1 MSTEEQTYQRLVK
14 IMEGIRDERGMYAN
28 TATRIGSALLE
39 LIHYAADNGRYIS
52 KLYDD
57 KANGHITL
65 TKGATFGTFNSGV
78 EGARIDDTGNAEL
91 QSLIVRAKAALNEL
105 DTKGEAVF
113 HSGITSDEFISGF
126 LGGKGWAIYKTIVK
140 NALGIDETKWTG
152 EMDNLVIRGT
162 LRIFSLVVSQ
172 MLGENDNRIFTAML
186 EVDHYDAENGRVWL
200 NTRDGKL
207 YNPFRKD
214 DYIMVQQYNGMPS
227 ADNNYYIT
235 KHYECIVTEVGI
247 GDMADGENRLDWV
260 KVENFVSADG
270 RPIEEVITK
279 GDTFCRVDNATDADR
294 KGIIQIITVGTAAP
308 YMDILYGLKTDP
320 ENALKG
326 RLGNLAGIRHPL
338 FGQLYGFGEML
349 CNLFA
354 VGDFRLKRT
363 GESLDQSLEVLKGK
377 FASRI
382 ARTEYEL
389 TDEDN
394 YLTNARFADGL
405 TGWTADDNGT
415 PYMVLETGGTPMLV
429 NGTLIAGVNGRV
441 KIENHDG
448 KDMLRLQGSG
458 VTQSN
463 DLIRQPATHSEM
475 QESQSSETSSAKV
488 EVQDELYMSIKILP
502 SSAGTLT
509 VGFDYSGHTP
519 SDKTNTLPFVSIDVP
534 RSLEWQVLQW
544 KGTWHGLG
552 NFRLHYTGDCLIS
565 FISITDKAID
575 ELRKTVSTSIEQ
587 TSTNIRLLGENID
600 MTNGRVTS
608 LGLDLD
614 AANGRIT
621 TWVES
626 FQKTLSEDY
635 YTKTEVVQ
643 TAESWSVT
651 AESNARSYTDE
662 SVTTAKSSLTVDING
677 VRTSV
682 EKLTEDLSGNYYTK
696 TEVNQTADGIRT
708 SVETIS
714 NNLNDNYYSKTEV
727 DETATGIRTSVET
740 LSTNLNDNYY
750 TASEVDQLAGEWRS
764 TVVGIAD
771 ENIATSLDEAKAYA
785 DEILSTAQ
793 TYASNII
800 HPEYIE
806 SFDSPGYGWT
816 SDTWARRTGSTW
828 KYLGKT
834 GVGYTSFNGNSA
846 LVSGHTYRFLG
857 IGGAWEDVSDIDA
870 QCTYISQSKEK
881 ISLVA
886 ANFDDNGNVLAASG
900 IVTTANFNKLWCTG
914 GNGNTS
920 YFVQSGDGF
929 LLDGSLIQFV
939 GKTMI
944 NGNFVVDE
952 SGNVTMKNCTIASG
966 TDTVMKLG
974 TVGKNGGL
982 FCYSGS
988 DMLMSLVCSQES
1000 DSIFSPYLSIYSDD
1014 KTYRSTV
1021 CSHLVSV
1028 NSLDPSR
1035 YGFVD
1040 FSISGGVPSSRW
1052 VHKSGVFFDFGYT
1065 YQGKIWWKTTV
1076 SQWKTKDE
1084 ALVGDVYLDNGTLK
1098 VKTA

>member
-14 IMEGIRDERGMYAN
+14 IMEGIRDERVMYAN

-52 KLYDD
+52 KLHDD
-57 KANGHITL
+57 TANGHIKL

-78 EGARIDDTGNAEL
+78 EGARIDDAGNAEL
-91 QSLIVRAKAALNEL
+91 QSLVVRAKAALNEL

-113 HSGITSDEFISGF
+113 HSGVTSDEFISGF

-186 EVDHYDAENGRVWL
+186 EVDHYDPQTGRVWL
-200 NTRDGKL
+200 DTRDGKL

-227 ADNNYYIT
+227 EENNYYIT
-235 KHYECIVTEVGI
+235 KHYECIVTEVGM
-247 GDMADGENRLDWV
+247 GDLADGDNRLDWV

-270 RPIEEVITK
+270 RPISEVITK

-308 YMDILYGLKTDP
+308 YMDVIYGLKTDP

-377 FASRI
+377 LSSRI

-415 PYMVLETGGTPMLV
+415 PYMVTGTGGNPMMI
-429 NGTLIAGVNGRV
+429 NGAIIAGVNGRV

-458 VTQSN
+458 ITQSN
-463 DLIRQPATHSEM
+463 SLIRQPATHSEM

-509 VGFDYSGHTP
+509 VGFDYSGQTP
-519 SDKTNTLPFVSIDVP
+519 SGKTNTLPFVSVNVP
-534 RSLEWQVLQW
+534 RSMEWQVLQW

-587 TSTNIRLLGENID
+587 TATNIRLLGENID
-600 MTNGRVTS
+600 VTNGRVTS

-614 AANGRIT
+614 AAYGRIT

-635 YTKTEVVQ
+635 YTKTEVIQ

-651 AESNARSYTDE
+651 AESNAKSYTDE

-682 EKLTEDLSGNYYTK
+682 ETLST
-696 TEVNQTADGIRT
+696 
-708 SVETIS
+708 
-714 NNLNDNYYSKTEV
+714 NLSDNYYSKSEV
-727 DETATGIRTSVET
+727 DQTADGIRTSVET

-750 TASEVDQLAGEWRS
+750 TSTQVDQLAGEWRS
-764 TVVGIAD
+764 TVIGITDDHIAD
-771 ENIATSLDEAKAYA
+771 SLDAAKEYA
-785 DEILSTAQ
+785 DNILSTAQ
-793 TYASNII
+793 SYANGII
-800 HPEYIE
+800 HPEYVE
-806 SFDSPGYGWT
+806 SYDTPGYGWT

-834 GVGYTSFNGNSA
+834 GVSYTTLTGNA
-846 LVSGHTYRFLG
+846 AAVSGHTYRFLG
-857 IGGAWEDVSDIDA
+857 IGGAWEDVTDIAA
-870 QCTYISQSKEK
+870 QCTYISQSKGK

-886 ANFDDNGNVLAASG
+886 ANFDANGNVLSSSG

-944 NGNFVVDE
+944 NGNFIVDE
-952 SGNVTMKNCTIASG
+952 SGNVTMKNCTIANG
-966 TDTVMKLG
+966 TNAVMKLG
-974 TVGKNGGL
+974 TDGNNGGL
-982 FCYSGS
+982 FCYVG
-988 DMLMSLVCSQES
+988 DNQLMSLVYAKT
-1000 DSIFSPYLSIYSDD
+1000 DRGLYSPELQIYSTD
-1014 KTYRSTV
+1014 KAYRIYMNAWDFRVQCVDT
-1021 CSHLVSV
+1021 
-1028 NSLDPSR
+1028 NNF
-1035 YGFVD
+1035 GFVQL
-1040 FSISGGVPSSRW
+1040 SSSGGKPTSRW
-1052 VHKSGVFFDFGYT
+1052 RDKSGTFFDFGYSYNGT
-1065 YQGKIWWKTTV
+1065 NNGKIYWYV
-1076 SQWKTKDE
+1076 SDTSMWMTSAQATK
-1084 ALVGDVYLDNGTLK
+1084 GCVYLENGYLK

>member
-52 KLYDD
+52 KLHDD
-57 KANGHITL
+57 TANGHIKL

-78 EGARIDDTGNAEL
+78 EGARIDDAGNAEL
-91 QSLIVRAKAALNEL
+91 QNLLVRAKAALNEL

-113 HSGITSDEFISGF
+113 HSGVTSDEFISGF

-186 EVDHYDAENGRVWL
+186 EVDHYDPQTGRVWL
-200 NTRDGKL
+200 DTRDGKL

-227 ADNNYYIT
+227 EENNYYIT
-235 KHYECIVTEVGI
+235 KHYECIVTEVGM
-247 GDMADGENRLDWV
+247 GDLADGENRLDWV

-270 RPIEEVITK
+270 RPISEVITK

-308 YMDILYGLKTDP
+308 YMDVIYGLKTDP

-377 FASRI
+377 LSSRI

-415 PYMVLETGGTPMLV
+415 PYMVTGTGGNPMMI
-429 NGTLIAGVNGRV
+429 NGAIIAGVNGRV

-458 VTQSN
+458 ITQSN
-463 DLIRQPATHSEM
+463 SLIRQPATHSEM

-509 VGFDYSGHTP
+509 VGFDYSGQTP
-519 SDKTNTLPFVSIDVP
+519 SGKTNTLPFVSVNVP
-534 RSLEWQVLQW
+534 RSMEWQVLQW

-587 TSTNIRLLGENID
+587 TATNIRLLGENID
-600 MTNGRVTS
+600 VTNGRVTS

-635 YTKTEVVQ
+635 YTKTEVNQ

-651 AESNARSYTDE
+651 AESNAKSYTDE

-682 EKLTEDLSGNYYTK
+682 ETLSTNLSENYYSK

-708 SVETIS
+708 SVET
-714 NNLNDNYYSKTEV
+714 
-727 DETATGIRTSVET
+727 
-740 LSTNLNDNYY
+740 LSTNLSDNYY
-750 TASEVDQLAGEWRS
+750 TSTQVDQLAGEWRS
-764 TVVGIAD
+764 TVLEIAD
-771 ENIATSLDEAKAYA
+771 DNIADSLDKAKEYA
-785 DEILSTAQ
+785 DNILSTAQ
-793 TYASNII
+793 SYANGII
-800 HPEYIE
+800 HPEYVE
-806 SFDSPGYGWT
+806 SYDTPGYGWT

-828 KYLGKT
+828 KYLGKSGVSYTTLT
-834 GVGYTSFNGNSA
+834 GTA
-846 LVSGHTYRFLG
+846 AAVSGHTYRFLG
-857 IGGAWEDVSDIDA
+857 VGGAWEDVTDIAA
-870 QCTYISQSKEK
+870 QCTYISQSKGK

-886 ANFDDNGNVLAASG
+886 ANFDANGNVLSSSG

-952 SGNVTMKNCTIASG
+952 SGNVTMKNCTIANG
-966 TDTVMKLG
+966 TNAVMKLG
-974 TVGKNGGL
+974 TDGNNGGL
-982 FCYSGS
+982 FCYVG
-988 DMLMSLVCSQES
+988 DNQLMSLVYART
-1000 DSIFSPYLSIYSDD
+1000 DRGLYSPELQIYSTD
-1014 KTYRSTV
+1014 KAYRIYMNAWDFRVQCVDT
-1021 CSHLVSV
+1021 
-1028 NSLDPSR
+1028 NN
-1035 YGFVD
+1035 YGFVQL
-1040 FSISGGVPSSRW
+1040 SSSGGKPTSRW
-1052 VHKSGVFFDFGYT
+1052 RDKSGTFFDFGYSYNGT
-1065 YQGKIWWKTTV
+1065 NSGKIYWYV
-1076 SQWKTKDE
+1076 SDTSMWMTSAQATK
-1084 ALVGDVYLDNGTLK
+1084 GCVYLENGYLK

>member
-52 KLYDD
+52 KLHDD
-57 KANGHITL
+57 TANGHITL

-78 EGARIDDTGNAEL
+78 EGARIDDAGNAEL

-113 HSGITSDEFISGF
+113 HSGVTSDEFISGF

-186 EVDHYDAENGRVWL
+186 EVDHYDPQTGRVWL
-200 NTRDGKL
+200 DTRDGKL

-227 ADNNYYIT
+227 EENNYYIT

-247 GDMADGENRLDWV
+247 GDLADGENRLDWV

-270 RPIEEVITK
+270 RPISEVITK

-308 YMDILYGLKTDP
+308 YMDVIYGLKTDP

-354 VGDFRLKRT
+354 IGDFRLKRT

-377 FASRI
+377 LSSRI

-415 PYMVLETGGTPMLV
+415 PYMVTGTGGNPMMI
-429 NGTLIAGVNGRV
+429 NGTIIAGVNGRV

-458 VTQSN
+458 ITQSN
-463 DLIRQPATHSEM
+463 SLIRQPATHSEM

-488 EVQDELYMSIKILP
+488 EVQDELYMSIKLLP

-509 VGFDYSGHTP
+509 VGFDYSGQTP
-519 SDKTNTLPFVSIDVP
+519 SGKTNTLPFVSVNVP
-534 RSLEWQVLQW
+534 RSMEWQVLQW

-587 TSTNIRLLGENID
+587 TATNIRLLGENID
-600 MTNGRVTS
+600 VTNGRVTS

-635 YTKTEVVQ
+635 YTKTEVIQ

-651 AESNARSYTDE
+651 AESNAKSYTDD
-662 SVTTAKSSLTVDING
+662 SVTTAKSSLTVDIDG

-682 EKLTEDLSGNYYTK
+682 ETLSANLSDNYYSK

-708 SVETIS
+708 SVETLS
-714 NNLNDNYYSKTEV
+714 NNLNDNYY
-727 DETATGIRTSVET
+727 TST
-740 LSTNLNDNYY
+740 Q
-750 TASEVDQLAGEWRS
+750 VDQLAGEWRS
-764 TVVGIAD
+764 TVIGIAD
-771 ENIATSLDEAKAYA
+771 DNIASSLDAAKEYA
-785 DEILSTAQ
+785 DNILSTAQ
-793 TYASNII
+793 SYANGII
-800 HPEYIE
+800 HPEYVE
-806 SFDSPGYGWT
+806 SYDTPGSGWT

-834 GVGYTSFNGNSA
+834 GVSYTTLTGTA
-846 LVSGHTYRFLG
+846 AAVSGHTYRFLG
-857 IGGAWEDVSDIDA
+857 VGGAWEDVTDIAA
-870 QCTYISQSKEK
+870 QCTYISQSKGK

-886 ANFDDNGNVLAASG
+886 ANFDANGNVLSSSG

-952 SGNVTMKNCTIASG
+952 SGNVTMKNCTIANG
-966 TDTVMKLG
+966 TNAVMKLG
-974 TVGKNGGL
+974 TDGNNGGL
-982 FCYSGS
+982 FCYVGNNQ
-988 DMLMSLVCSQES
+988 LMSLVYAKT
-1000 DSIFSPYLSIYSDD
+1000 DSGLYSPELQIYSTD
-1014 KTYRSTV
+1014 KAYRIYMNAWDFRV
-1021 CSHLVSV
+1021 QCV
-1028 NSLDPSR
+1028 NTNN
-1035 YGFVD
+1035 YGFVQL
-1040 FSISGGVPSSRW
+1040 SSSGGKPTSRW
-1052 VHKSGVFFDFGYT
+1052 RDKSGTFFDFGYSYNGT
-1065 YQGKIWWKTTV
+1065 NNGKIYWYV
-1076 SQWKTKDE
+1076 SDTSMWMTSAQATK
-1084 ALVGDVYLDNGTLK
+1084 GCVYLENGYLK

>member
-52 KLYDD
+52 KLHDD
-57 KANGHITL
+57 TANGHIKL

-78 EGARIDDTGNAEL
+78 EGARIDDAGNAEL
-91 QSLIVRAKAALNEL
+91 QNLLVRAKAALNEL

-113 HSGITSDEFISGF
+113 HSGVTSDEFISGF

-186 EVDHYDAENGRVWL
+186 EVDHYDHQTGRVWL
-200 NTRDGKL
+200 DTRDGKL

-227 ADNNYYIT
+227 EENNYYIT
-235 KHYECIVTEVGI
+235 KHYECIVTEVGM
-247 GDMADGENRLDWV
+247 GDLADGENRLDWV

-270 RPIEEVITK
+270 RPISEVITK

-308 YMDILYGLKTDP
+308 YMDVIYGLKTDP

-377 FASRI
+377 LSSRI

-415 PYMVLETGGTPMLV
+415 PYMVTGTGGNPMMI
-429 NGTLIAGVNGRV
+429 NGAIIAGVNGRV

-458 VTQSN
+458 ITQSN
-463 DLIRQPATHSEM
+463 SLIRQPATHSEM

-509 VGFDYSGHTP
+509 VGFDYSGQTP
-519 SDKTNTLPFVSIDVP
+519 SGKTNTLPFVSVNVP
-534 RSLEWQVLQW
+534 RSMEWQVLQW

-587 TSTNIRLLGENID
+587 TATNIRLLGENID
-600 MTNGRVTS
+600 VTNGRVTS

-635 YTKTEVVQ
+635 YTKTEVNQ

-651 AESNARSYTDE
+651 AESNAKSYTDE

-682 EKLTEDLSGNYYTK
+682 E
-696 TEVNQTADGIRT
+696 
-708 SVETIS
+708 
-714 NNLNDNYYSKTEV
+714 
-727 DETATGIRTSVET
+727 T
-740 LSTNLNDNYY
+740 LSTNLSDNYY
-750 TASEVDQLAGEWRS
+750 TSTQVDQLAGEWRS
-764 TVVGIAD
+764 TVLEIAD
-771 ENIATSLDEAKAYA
+771 DNIADSLDKAKEYA
-785 DEILSTAQ
+785 DNILSTAQ
-793 TYASNII
+793 SYANGII
-800 HPEYIE
+800 HPEYVE
-806 SFDSPGYGWT
+806 SYDTPGYGWT

-828 KYLGKT
+828 KYLGKSGVSYTTLT
-834 GVGYTSFNGNSA
+834 GTA
-846 LVSGHTYRFLG
+846 AAVSGHTYRFLG
-857 IGGAWEDVSDIDA
+857 VGGAWEDVTDIAA
-870 QCTYISQSKEK
+870 QCTYISQSKGK

-886 ANFDDNGNVLAASG
+886 ANFDANGNVLSSSG

-952 SGNVTMKNCTIASG
+952 SGNVTMKNCTIANG
-966 TDTVMKLG
+966 TNAVMKLG
-974 TVGKNGGL
+974 TDGNNGGL
-982 FCYSGS
+982 FCYVG
-988 DMLMSLVCSQES
+988 DNQLMSLVYART
-1000 DSIFSPYLSIYSDD
+1000 DRGLYSPELQIYSTD
-1014 KTYRSTV
+1014 KAYRIYMNAWDFRVQCVDT
-1021 CSHLVSV
+1021 
-1028 NSLDPSR
+1028 NN
-1035 YGFVD
+1035 YGFVQL
-1040 FSISGGVPSSRW
+1040 SSSGGKPTSRW
-1052 VHKSGVFFDFGYT
+1052 RDKSGTFFDFGYSYNGT
-1065 YQGKIWWKTTV
+1065 NSGKIYWYV
-1076 SQWKTKDE
+1076 SDTSMWMTSAQATK
-1084 ALVGDVYLDNGTLK
+1084 GCVYLENGYLK

>member
-52 KLYDD
+52 KLHDD
-57 KANGHITL
+57 SANGHITL
-65 TKGATFGTFNSGV
+65 TKGATFGTFNPGV
-78 EGARIDDTGNAEL
+78 EGARIDNTGVAEL
-91 QSLIVRAKAALNEL
+91 QSLLVRAKAALNDL

-308 YMDILYGLKTDP
+308 YMDVIYGLKTDP

-458 VTQSN
+458 ITQSN
-463 DLIRQPATHSEM
+463 DIIRKPSTHSEM
-475 QESQSSETSSAKV
+475 QESQSSETSSEKV

-502 SSAGTLT
+502 MSAGTLT
-509 VGFDYSGHTP
+509 VGFDYSGQTP
-519 SDKTNTLPFVSIDVP
+519 SGKTNTLPFVSIDVP

-651 AESNARSYTDE
+651 AESNAKSYTDN

-682 EKLTEDLSGNYYTK
+682 ETLST
-696 TEVNQTADGIRT
+696 
-708 SVETIS
+708 
-714 NNLNDNYYSKTEV
+714 NLNDNYYSKTEV
-727 DETATGIRTSVET
+727 DQTATGIRTSVET

-771 ENIATSLDEAKAYA
+771 DHIASSLDEAKAYA
-785 DEILSTAQ
+785 DEILTTAQ
-793 TYASNII
+793 TYANDMV

-806 SFDSPGYGWT
+806 SYSSPGYGWT

-834 GVGYTSFNGNSA
+834 GVGYTTLTGNA
-846 LVSGHTYRFLG
+846 AAVSGHTYRFLG
-857 IGGAWEDVSDIDA
+857 IGGAWEDVTDIAA

-952 SGNVTMKNCTIASG
+952 SGNVTMKNCTIANG
-966 TDTVMKLG
+966 TNAVMKLG
-974 TVGKNGGL
+974 TDGNNGGL
-982 FCYSGS
+982 FCYVGNNQ
-988 DMLMSLVCSQES
+988 LMSLVYAKT
-1000 DSIFSPYLSIYSDD
+1000 DSGLYSPELQIYSTD
-1014 KTYRSTV
+1014 KAYRIYMNAWNFRVQCVDT
-1021 CSHLVSV
+1021 
-1028 NSLDPSR
+1028 NN
-1035 YGFVD
+1035 YGFVQL
-1040 FSISGGVPSSRW
+1040 SSSGGKPTSRW
-1052 VHKSGVFFDFGYT
+1052 RDKSGTFFDFGYSYNGT
-1065 YQGKIWWKTTV
+1065 NNGKIYWYV
-1076 SQWKTKDE
+1076 SDTSMWMTSAQATK
-1084 ALVGDVYLDNGTLK
+1084 GCVYLENGYLK

>member
-52 KLYDD
+52 KIHDD
-57 KANGHITL
+57 TANGHIKL

-78 EGARIDDTGNAEL
+78 EGARIDDAGNAEL
-91 QSLIVRAKAALNEL
+91 QNLLVRAKAALNEL

-113 HSGITSDEFISGF
+113 HSGVTSDEFISGF

-186 EVDHYDAENGRVWL
+186 EVDHYDPQTGRVWL
-200 NTRDGKL
+200 DTRDGKL

-227 ADNNYYIT
+227 EENNYYIT
-235 KHYECIVTEVGI
+235 KHYECIVTEVGM
-247 GDMADGENRLDWV
+247 GDLADGENRLDWV

-308 YMDILYGLKTDP
+308 YMDVIYGLKTDP

-377 FASRI
+377 LSSRI

-415 PYMVLETGGTPMLV
+415 PYMVTGTGGNPMMI
-429 NGTLIAGVNGRV
+429 NGAIIAGVNGRV

-458 VTQSN
+458 ITQSN
-463 DLIRQPATHSEM
+463 SLIRQPATHSEM

-509 VGFDYSGHTP
+509 VGFDYSGQTP
-519 SDKTNTLPFVSIDVP
+519 SGKTNTLPFVSVNVP
-534 RSLEWQVLQW
+534 RSMEWQVLQW

-587 TSTNIRLLGENID
+587 TATNIRLLGENID
-600 MTNGRVTS
+600 VTNGRVTS

-635 YTKTEVVQ
+635 YTKTEVIQ
-643 TAESWSVT
+643 TAESWAVT
-651 AESNARSYTDE
+651 AESNAKSYTDE
-662 SVTTAKSSLTVDING
+662 SITTAKSSLTVDIDG

-682 EKLTEDLSGNYYTK
+682 ETLSTNLNENYYSK

-708 SVETIS
+708 SVETLS
-714 NNLNDNYYSKTEV
+714 NNLNDNYY
-727 DETATGIRTSVET
+727 TST
-740 LSTNLNDNYY
+740 Q
-750 TASEVDQLAGEWRS
+750 VDQLAGEWRS
-764 TVVGIAD
+764 TVIGIAD
-771 ENIATSLDEAKAYA
+771 DNIASSLDAAKEYA
-785 DEILSTAQ
+785 DNILSTAQ
-793 TYASNII
+793 SYANGII
-800 HPEYIE
+800 HPEYVE
-806 SFDSPGYGWT
+806 SYDTPGSGWS

-834 GVGYTSFNGNSA
+834 GVSYTTLTGNA
-846 LVSGHTYRFLG
+846 AAVSGHTYRFLG
-857 IGGAWEDVSDIDA
+857 IGGAWEDVTDIAA
-870 QCTYISQSKEK
+870 QCTYISQSKGK

-886 ANFDDNGNVLAASG
+886 ANFDANGNVLSSSG

-944 NGNFVVDE
+944 NGNFIVDE
-952 SGNVTMKNCTIASG
+952 SGNVTMKNCTIANG
-966 TDTVMKLG
+966 TNAVMKLG
-974 TVGKNGGL
+974 TDGNNGGL
-982 FCYSGS
+982 FCYVG
-988 DMLMSLVCSQES
+988 DKQLMSLVYAKT
-1000 DSIFSPYLSIYSDD
+1000 DRGLYSPELQIYSTD
-1014 KTYRSTV
+1014 KAYRIYMNAWDFRVQCVDT
-1021 CSHLVSV
+1021 
-1028 NSLDPSR
+1028 NNF
-1035 YGFVD
+1035 GFVQL
-1040 FSISGGVPSSRW
+1040 SSSGGKPTSRW
-1052 VHKSGVFFDFGYT
+1052 RDKSGTFFDFGYSYNGT
-1065 YQGKIWWKTTV
+1065 NNGKIYWYV
-1076 SQWKTKDE
+1076 SDTSMWMTSAQATK
-1084 ALVGDVYLDNGTLK
+1084 GCVYLENGYLK

>member
-1 MSTEEQTYQRLVK
+1 MSTEEQTYQQLVK
-14 IMEGIRDERGMYAN
+14 TLEGIRDERHMHAN

-65 TKGATFGTFNSGV
+65 TKGATFGTFNPGV
-78 EGARIDDTGNAEL
+78 EGARIDNAGAAEL
-91 QSLIVRAKAALNEL
+91 QSLLVRAKAALNEL

-308 YMDILYGLKTDP
+308 YMDVLYGLKTDP

-458 VTQSN
+458 ITQSN

-509 VGFDYSGHTP
+509 VGFDYSGQTP
-519 SDKTNTLPFVSIDVP
+519 SGKTNTLPFVSIDVT

-600 MTNGRVTS
+600 VTNGRVTS

-626 FQKTLSEDY
+626 FKKTLDEDY

-662 SVTTAKSSLTVDING
+662 SVTTAKTSLTVDING

-682 EKLTEDLSGNYYTK
+682 ETLST
-696 TEVNQTADGIRT
+696 
-708 SVETIS
+708 
-714 NNLNDNYYSKTEV
+714 NLNDNYYSKTEV
-727 DETATGIRTSVET
+727 DQTATGIRTSVET

-764 TVVGIAD
+764 TVVEIAD
-771 ENIATSLDEAKAYA
+771 EHINTSLEDAKDYA

-806 SFDSPGYGWT
+806 SYDSPGYGWT

-920 YFVQSGDGF
+920 YFVQSGEGF

-952 SGNVTMKNCTIASG
+952 SGNVTMKNCTIANG
-966 TDTVMKLG
+966 TNAVMKLG
-974 TVGKNGGL
+974 TDGNNGGL
-982 FCYSGS
+982 FCYVG
-988 DMLMSLVCSQES
+988 DNQLMSLVYAKM
-1000 DSIFSPYLSIYSDD
+1000 DSGLYSPELQIYSAD
-1014 KTYRSTV
+1014 KAYRIYMNAWDFRVQCVDT
-1021 CSHLVSV
+1021 
-1028 NSLDPSR
+1028 NN
-1035 YGFVD
+1035 YGFVQL
-1040 FSISGGVPSSRW
+1040 SSSGGKPTSRW
-1052 VHKSGVFFDFGYT
+1052 RDKSGTFFDFGYSYNGT
-1065 YQGKIWWKTTV
+1065 NSGKIYWYV
-1076 SQWKTKDE
+1076 SDTSMWMTSAQATK
-1084 ALVGDVYLDNGTLK
+1084 GCVYLENGYLK

>member
-52 KLYDD
+52 KLHDD
-57 KANGHITL
+57 TANGHIKL
-65 TKGATFGTFNSGV
+65 IKGATFGTFNSGV
-78 EGARIDDTGNAEL
+78 EGARIDDAGNAEL

-113 HSGITSDEFISGF
+113 HSGVTSDEFISGF

-186 EVDHYDAENGRVWL
+186 EVDHYDPQTGRVWL
-200 NTRDGKL
+200 DTRDGKL

-227 ADNNYYIT
+227 EENNYYIT
-235 KHYECIVTEVGI
+235 KHYECIVTEVGM
-247 GDMADGENRLDWV
+247 GDLADGENRLDWV

-308 YMDILYGLKTDP
+308 YMDVIYGLKTDP

-377 FASRI
+377 LSSRI

-389 TDEDN
+389 TDDDN

-405 TGWTADDNGT
+405 TGWIADDNGT
-415 PYMVLETGGTPMLV
+415 PYMVTGTGGNPMMI
-429 NGTLIAGVNGRV
+429 NGTIIAGVNGRV

-458 VTQSN
+458 ITQSN
-463 DLIRQPATHSEM
+463 SLVRQPATHSEM

-509 VGFDYSGHTP
+509 VGFDYSGQTP
-519 SDKTNTLPFVSIDVP
+519 SGKTNTLPFVSVNVP
-534 RSLEWQVLQW
+534 RSMEWQVLQW

-565 FISITDKAID
+565 FVSITDKAID

-587 TSTNIRLLGENID
+587 TATNIRLLGENID
-600 MTNGRVTS
+600 VTNGRVTS

-614 AANGRIT
+614 ATNGRIT

-635 YTKTEVVQ
+635 YTKTEVIQ

-651 AESNARSYTDE
+651 AESNAKSYTDD

-682 EKLTEDLSGNYYTK
+682 EKLSENLDSNYYTK

-708 SVETIS
+708 SVETLS
-714 NNLNDNYYSKTEV
+714 NNLNDNYY
-727 DETATGIRTSVET
+727 TST
-740 LSTNLNDNYY
+740 Q
-750 TASEVDQLAGEWRS
+750 VDQLAGEWRS
-764 TVVGIAD
+764 TVIGIAD
-771 ENIATSLDEAKAYA
+771 DNIASSLDAAKEYA
-785 DEILSTAQ
+785 DNILSTAQ
-793 TYASNII
+793 SYANGII
-800 HPEYIE
+800 HPEYVE
-806 SFDSPGYGWT
+806 SYDTPGYGWT

-834 GVGYTSFNGNSA
+834 GVSYTTLTGNA
-846 LVSGHTYRFLG
+846 AAVSGHTYRFLG
-857 IGGAWEDVSDIDA
+857 IGGAWEDVTDIAA
-870 QCTYISQSKEK
+870 QCTYISQSKGK

-886 ANFDDNGNVLAASG
+886 ANFDANGNVLSSSG

-952 SGNVTMKNCTIASG
+952 SGNVTMKNCTIANG
-966 TDTVMKLG
+966 TNAVMKLG
-974 TVGKNGGL
+974 TDGNNGGL
-982 FCYSGS
+982 FCYVGNNQ
-988 DMLMSLVCSQES
+988 LMSLVYAKT
-1000 DSIFSPYLSIYSDD
+1000 DSGLYSPELQIYSTD
-1014 KTYRSTV
+1014 KAYRIYMNAWDFRVQCVDT
-1021 CSHLVSV
+1021 
-1028 NSLDPSR
+1028 NN
-1035 YGFVD
+1035 YGFV
-1040 FSISGGVPSSRW
+1040 SLSSMGGRPTSRW
-1052 VHKSGVFFDFGYT
+1052 RDKSGTFFDFGYSYNGT
-1065 YQGKIWWKTTV
+1065 NNGKIYWYV
-1076 SQWKTKDE
+1076 SDTSMWMTSAQATK
-1084 ALVGDVYLDNGTLK
+1084 GCVYLENGYLK

>member
-52 KLYDD
+52 KLHDD
-57 KANGHITL
+57 TANGHIKL

-78 EGARIDDTGNAEL
+78 EGARIDDAGNAEL
-91 QSLIVRAKAALNEL
+91 QSLVVRAKAALNEL

-113 HSGITSDEFISGF
+113 HSGVTSDEFISGF

-186 EVDHYDAENGRVWL
+186 EVDHYDPQTGRVWL
-200 NTRDGKL
+200 DTRDGKL

-227 ADNNYYIT
+227 EENNYYIT
-235 KHYECIVTEVGI
+235 KHYECIVTEVGM
-247 GDMADGENRLDWV
+247 GDLADGENRLDWV

-270 RPIEEVITK
+270 RPISEVITK

-308 YMDILYGLKTDP
+308 YMDVIYGLKTDP

-377 FASRI
+377 LSSRI

-415 PYMVLETGGTPMLV
+415 PYMVTGTGGNPMMI
-429 NGTLIAGVNGRV
+429 NGAIIAGVNGRV

-458 VTQSN
+458 ITQSN
-463 DLIRQPATHSEM
+463 SLIRQPATHSEM

-509 VGFDYSGHTP
+509 VGFDYSGQTP
-519 SDKTNTLPFVSIDVP
+519 SGKTNTLPFVSVNVP
-534 RSLEWQVLQW
+534 RSMEWQVLQW

-575 ELRKTVSTSIEQ
+575 ELRKTVSTSVEQ
-587 TSTNIRLLGENID
+587 TATNIRLLGENID
-600 MTNGRVTS
+600 VTNGRVTS

-614 AANGRIT
+614 AANGKIT

-635 YTKTEVVQ
+635 YTKTEVIQ

-651 AESNARSYTDE
+651 AESNAKSYTDE
-662 SVTTAKSSLTVDING
+662 SVTTAKSSLTVDIDG
-677 VRTSV
+677 V
-682 EKLTEDLSGNYYTK
+682 
-696 TEVNQTADGIRT
+696 
-708 SVETIS
+708 
-714 NNLNDNYYSKTEV
+714 
-727 DETATGIRTSVET
+727 RTSVET
-740 LSTNLNDNYY
+740 LSNNLSDNYY
-750 TASEVDQLAGEWRS
+750 TSTQVDQLAGEWRS
-764 TVVGIAD
+764 TVIGIAD
-771 ENIATSLDEAKAYA
+771 DNIASSLDAAKEYA
-785 DEILSTAQ
+785 DNILSTAQ
-793 TYASNII
+793 SYANGII
-800 HPEYIE
+800 HPEYVE
-806 SFDSPGYGWT
+806 SYDTPGYGWT

-834 GVGYTSFNGNSA
+834 GVSYTTLTGNA
-846 LVSGHTYRFLG
+846 AAVSGHTYRFLG
-857 IGGAWEDVSDIDA
+857 IGGAWEDVTDIAA
-870 QCTYISQSKEK
+870 QCTYISQSKGK

-886 ANFDDNGNVLAASG
+886 ANFDANGNVLSSSG

-944 NGNFVVDE
+944 NGNFIVDE

-974 TVGKNGGL
+974 KDGKNGGL

-988 DMLMSLVCSQES
+988 DVLMSLVYSQG
-1000 DSIFSPYLSIYSDD
+1000 DDSIYSPTMTIYSSD
-1014 KTYRSTV
+1014 KAYMAHVS
-1021 CSHLVSV
+1021 SHIISI
-1028 NSLDPSR
+1028 NCRDKP
-1035 YGFVD
+1035 GFID
-1040 FSISGGVPSSRW
+1040 FSIVGGVPSSRW
-1052 VHKSGVFFDFGYT
+1052 VHKSGVFFDLGYT
-1065 YQGKIWWKTTV
+1065 YQGKIWWRTAV
-1076 SQWKTKDE
+1076 SQWMTRSE
-1084 ALVGDVYLDNGTLK
+1084 ASVGDVYLDNGILK

>member
-52 KLYDD
+52 KLHDD
-57 KANGHITL
+57 TANGHIKL

-78 EGARIDDTGNAEL
+78 EGARIDDAGNAEL

-113 HSGITSDEFISGF
+113 HSGVTSDEFISGF

-186 EVDHYDAENGRVWL
+186 EVDHYDPQTGRVWL
-200 NTRDGKL
+200 DTRDGKL

-227 ADNNYYIT
+227 EENNYYIT
-235 KHYECIVTEVGI
+235 KHYECIVTEVGM
-247 GDMADGENRLDWV
+247 GDLADGENRLDWV

-270 RPIEEVITK
+270 RPISEVITK

-308 YMDILYGLKTDP
+308 YMDVIYGLKTDP
-320 ENALKG
+320 DNALKG

-377 FASRI
+377 LSSRI

-415 PYMVLETGGTPMLV
+415 PYMVTGTGGNPMMI
-429 NGTLIAGVNGRV
+429 NGAIIAGVNGRV

-458 VTQSN
+458 ITQSN

-509 VGFDYSGHTP
+509 IGFDYSGQTP
-519 SDKTNTLPFVSIDVP
+519 SGKTNTLPFVSVNVP
-534 RSLEWQVLQW
+534 RSMEWQVLQW

-565 FISITDKAID
+565 FVSITDKAID

-587 TSTNIRLLGENID
+587 TATNIRLLGENID
-600 MTNGRVTS
+600 VTNGRVTS

-635 YTKTEVVQ
+635 YTKTEVIQ

-651 AESNARSYTDE
+651 AESNAKSYTDD
-662 SVTTAKSSLTVDING
+662 SVTTAKSSLTVDIDG

-682 EKLTEDLSGNYYTK
+682 ETLST
-696 TEVNQTADGIRT
+696 
-708 SVETIS
+708 
-714 NNLNDNYYSKTEV
+714 NLNDNYYSKTEV
-727 DETATGIRTSVET
+727 DQTADGIRTSVET

-771 ENIATSLDEAKAYA
+771 DHIASSLDEAKAYA
-785 DEILSTAQ
+785 DEILTTAQ
-793 TYASNII
+793 TYANNMI

-806 SFDSPGYGWT
+806 SYSSPGYGWT

-834 GVGYTSFNGNSA
+834 GVGYTTLTGSA
-846 LVSGHTYRFLG
+846 AAVSGHTYRFLG
-857 IGGAWEDVSDIDA
+857 IGGAWEDVTDIAA

-886 ANFDDNGNVLAASG
+886 ANFDDNGKVLSASG

-952 SGNVTMKNCTIASG
+952 SGNVTMKNCTIANG
-966 TDTVMKLG
+966 TNAVMKLG
-974 TVGKNGGL
+974 TDGNNGGL
-982 FCYSGS
+982 FCYVGNNQ
-988 DMLMSLVCSQES
+988 LMSLVYAKT
-1000 DSIFSPYLSIYSDD
+1000 DSGLYSPELQIYSTD
-1014 KTYRSTV
+1014 KAYRIYMNAWNFRVQCVDT
-1021 CSHLVSV
+1021 
-1028 NSLDPSR
+1028 NN
-1035 YGFVD
+1035 YGFVQL
-1040 FSISGGVPSSRW
+1040 SSSGGKPTSRW
-1052 VHKSGVFFDFGYT
+1052 RDKSGTFFDFGYSYNGT
-1065 YQGKIWWKTTV
+1065 NNGKIYWYV
-1076 SQWKTKDE
+1076 SDTSMWMTSAQATK
-1084 ALVGDVYLDNGTLK
+1084 GCVYLENGYLK

>member
-52 KLYDD
+52 KLHDD
-57 KANGHITL
+57 TANGHITL

-78 EGARIDDTGNAEL
+78 EGARIDDAGNAEL

-113 HSGITSDEFISGF
+113 HSGVTSDEFISGF

-186 EVDHYDAENGRVWL
+186 EVDHYDPQTGRVWL
-200 NTRDGKL
+200 DTRDGKL

-227 ADNNYYIT
+227 EENNYYIT
-235 KHYECIVTEVGI
+235 KHYECIVTEVGM
-247 GDMADGENRLDWV
+247 GDLADGENRLDWV

-308 YMDILYGLKTDP
+308 YMDVIYGLKTDP

-377 FASRI
+377 LSSRI

-415 PYMVLETGGTPMLV
+415 PYMVTGTGGNPMMI
-429 NGTLIAGVNGRV
+429 NGTIIAGVNGRV

-458 VTQSN
+458 ITQSN
-463 DLIRQPATHSEM
+463 SLIRQPATHSEM
-475 QESQSSETSSAKV
+475 QESQSSDTSSAKV

-502 SSAGTLT
+502 SSGGTLT
-509 VGFDYSGHTP
+509 VGFDYSGQTP
-519 SDKTNTLPFVSIDVP
+519 SGKTNTLPFVSVNVP
-534 RSLEWQVLQW
+534 RSMEWQVLQW

-552 NFRLHYTGDCLIS
+552 NFRIHYTGDCLIS

-587 TSTNIRLLGENID
+587 TATNIRLLGENID
-600 MTNGRVTS
+600 VTNGRVTS

-614 AANGRIT
+614 ATNGRIT

-626 FQKTLSEDY
+626 FKKTLSEDY
-635 YTKTEVVQ
+635 YTKTEVIQ

-651 AESNARSYTDE
+651 AESNAKSYTDD
-662 SVTTAKSSLTVDING
+662 SVTTAKSSLTVDIDG

-682 EKLTEDLSGNYYTK
+682 ETLST
-696 TEVNQTADGIRT
+696 
-708 SVETIS
+708 
-714 NNLNDNYYSKTEV
+714 NLSDNYYSKTEV
-727 DETATGIRTSVET
+727 DQTADGIRTSVET

-750 TASEVDQLAGEWRS
+750 TSTQVDQLAGEWRS

-771 ENIATSLDEAKAYA
+771 DHIADSLDAAKEYA
-785 DEILSTAQ
+785 DTILSTAQ
-793 TYASNII
+793 SYANGII
-800 HPEYIE
+800 HPEYVE
-806 SFDSPGYGWT
+806 SYDTPGYGWT

-834 GVGYTSFNGNSA
+834 GVSYTTLTGNA
-846 LVSGHTYRFLG
+846 AAVSGHTYRFLG
-857 IGGAWEDVSDIDA
+857 IGGAWEDVTDIAA
-870 QCTYISQSKEK
+870 QCTYISQSKGK

-886 ANFDDNGNVLAASG
+886 ANFDAKGNVLSSSG

-952 SGNVTMKNCTIASG
+952 SGNVTMKNCTIANG
-966 TDTVMKLG
+966 TNAVMKLG
-974 TVGKNGGL
+974 TDGNNGGL
-982 FCYSGS
+982 FCYVG
-988 DMLMSLVCSQES
+988 DNQLMSLVYAKT
-1000 DSIFSPYLSIYSDD
+1000 DRGLYSPELQIYSTD
-1014 KTYRSTV
+1014 KAYRIYMNAWDFRVQCVDT
-1021 CSHLVSV
+1021 
-1028 NSLDPSR
+1028 NNF
-1035 YGFVD
+1035 GFVQL
-1040 FSISGGVPSSRW
+1040 SSSGGKPTSRW
-1052 VHKSGVFFDFGYT
+1052 RDKSGTFFDFGYSYNGT
-1065 YQGKIWWKTTV
+1065 NNGKIYWYV
-1076 SQWKTKDE
+1076 SDTSMWMTSAQATK
-1084 ALVGDVYLDNGTLK
+1084 GCVYLENGYLK

>member
-1 MSTEEQTYQRLVK
+1 MSTEDQTYQRLVK

-57 KANGHITL
+57 SANGHITL
-65 TKGATFGTFNSGV
+65 TKGATFGTFNPGV
-78 EGARIDDTGNAEL
+78 EGARIDNGGAAEL
-91 QSLIVRAKAALNEL
+91 QNLIVRAKAALNEL

-186 EVDHYDAENGRVWL
+186 EVDHYDPESGRVWL
-200 NTRDGKL
+200 DTRDGKL

-227 ADNNYYIT
+227 EDNNYYIT
-235 KHYECIVTEVGI
+235 KHYECIVTEVGM
-247 GDMADGENRLDWV
+247 GELSDGENRLDWV

-270 RPIEEVITK
+270 RPIEEVVTK

-326 RLGNLAGIRHPL
+326 RMGNLSGIRHPL

-363 GESLDQSLEVLKGK
+363 GESLDQSLEILKGK

-415 PYMVLETGGTPMLV
+415 PYMVLESGGTPMMV

-458 VTQSN
+458 ITQSN
-463 DLIRQPATHSEM
+463 DLVRKPSTHSEM

-488 EVQDELYMSIKILP
+488 EVQDELYMTIKILP
-502 SSAGTLT
+502 SSTGTLT
-509 VGFDYSGHTP
+509 IGFNYSGQTP
-519 SDKTNTLPFVSIDVP
+519 SGKTNTLPYISMEIP
-534 RSLEWQVLQW
+534 RSMEWQVLQW

-565 FISITDKAID
+565 FVSITDKAID

-587 TSTNIRLLGENID
+587 TATNIRLLGENID
-600 MTNGRVTS
+600 ETNGRVTN

-635 YTKTEVVQ
+635 YTKTQVEQ

-651 AESNARSYTDE
+651 AEANARSYTDG
-662 SVTTAKSSLTVDING
+662 SVETAKSSLTVDIDG

-682 EKLTEDLSGNYYTK
+682 ES
-696 TEVNQTADGIRT
+696 
-708 SVETIS
+708 
-714 NNLNDNYYSKTEV
+714 
-727 DETATGIRTSVET
+727 
-740 LSTNLNDNYY
+740 LSTNLSDNYY

-764 TVVGIAD
+764 TVVEIAD
-771 ENIATSLDEAKAYA
+771 EHINTSLEDAKDYA
-785 DEILSTAQ
+785 DQILGTAQ

-806 SFDSPGYGWT
+806 SYDPPGYGWT

-952 SGNVTMKNCTIASG
+952 SGNVTMKNCTITSG
-966 TDTVMKLG
+966 TNAVMKLG
-974 TVGKNGGL
+974 TDGNNGGL
-982 FCYSGS
+982 FCYVGETQ
-988 DMLMSLVCSQES
+988 LMSLVYAKGDNDIYSPAMTIYSSNKAYRTTVSSSIVSINSLES
-1000 DSIFSPYLSIYSDD
+1000 D
-1014 KTYRSTV
+1014 K
-1021 CSHLVSV
+1021 
-1028 NSLDPSR
+1028 
-1035 YGFVD
+1035 YGFID
-1040 FSISGGVPSSRW
+1040 FSMSGGVPQSRW
-1052 VHKSGVFFDFGYT
+1052 VHKSGVFFDLGYT
-1065 YQGKIWWKTTV
+1065 NAGKIWWRT
-1076 SQWKTKDE
+1076 SASMWLTKDE
-1084 ALVGDVYLDNGTLK
+1084 ASVGDVYLDNGTLK
-1098 VKTA
+1098 VKIA

>member
-1 MSTEEQTYQRLVK
+1 MSTEKQTYQRLVK

-57 KANGHITL
+57 KADGHITL
-65 TKGATFGTFNSGV
+65 TKGATFGKFNSGV

-113 HSGITSDEFISGF
+113 HSGVTSDEFISGF

-140 NALGIDETKWTG
+140 NALGVDETKWTG

-186 EVDHYDAENGRVWL
+186 EVDHYDPQTGRVWL
-200 NTRDGKL
+200 DTRDGKL

-227 ADNNYYIT
+227 EENNYYIT
-235 KHYECIVTEVGI
+235 KHYECIVTEVGM
-247 GDMADGENRLDWV
+247 GDLADGENRLDWV

-270 RPIEEVITK
+270 RPISEVITK

-308 YMDILYGLKTDP
+308 YMDVIYGLKTDP

-377 FASRI
+377 LSSRI

-405 TGWTADDNGT
+405 TGWIADDNGT
-415 PYMVLETGGTPMLV
+415 PYMVTGTGGNPMMI
-429 NGTLIAGVNGRV
+429 NGAIIAGVNGRV

-458 VTQSN
+458 ITQSN
-463 DLIRQPATHSEM
+463 SLIRQPATHSEM

-509 VGFDYSGHTP
+509 VGFDYSGQTP
-519 SDKTNTLPFVSIDVP
+519 SGKTNTLPFVSVNVP
-534 RSLEWQVLQW
+534 RSMEWQVLQW

-587 TSTNIRLLGENID
+587 TATNIRLLGENID
-600 MTNGRVTS
+600 VTNGRVTS

-635 YTKTEVVQ
+635 YTKTEVIQ

-651 AESNARSYTDE
+651 AESNAKSYTDD

-682 EKLTEDLSGNYYTK
+682 EKLSEDLDSNYYTK

-708 SVETIS
+708 SVET
-714 NNLNDNYYSKTEV
+714 
-727 DETATGIRTSVET
+727 
-740 LSTNLNDNYY
+740 LSSNLNDNYY
-750 TASEVDQLAGEWRS
+750 TSTQVDQLAGEWRS
-764 TVVGIAD
+764 TVIGIAD
-771 ENIATSLDEAKAYA
+771 DNIASSLDAAKEYA
-785 DEILSTAQ
+785 DNILSTAQ
-793 TYASNII
+793 SYANGII
-800 HPEYIE
+800 HPEYVE
-806 SFDSPGYGWT
+806 SYDTPGYGWT

-834 GVGYTSFNGNSA
+834 GVSYTTLTGNA
-846 LVSGHTYRFLG
+846 AAVSGHTYRFLG
-857 IGGAWEDVSDIDA
+857 IGGAWEDVTDIAA
-870 QCTYISQSKEK
+870 QCTYISQSKGK

-886 ANFDDNGNVLAASG
+886 ANFDANGNVLSSSG

-944 NGNFVVDE
+944 NGNFIVDE
-952 SGNVTMKNCTIASG
+952 SGNVTMKNCTIANG
-966 TDTVMKLG
+966 TNAVMKLG
-974 TVGKNGGL
+974 TDGNNGGL
-982 FCYSGS
+982 FCYVG
-988 DMLMSLVCSQES
+988 DNQLMSLVYANT
-1000 DSIFSPYLSIYSDD
+1000 DRGLYSPELQIYSTD
-1014 KTYRSTV
+1014 KAYRIYMNAWDFRVQCVDT
-1021 CSHLVSV
+1021 
-1028 NSLDPSR
+1028 NN
-1035 YGFVD
+1035 YGFVTLS
-1040 FSISGGVPSSRW
+1040 SIGGIPTSRW
-1052 VHKSGVFFDFGYT
+1052 RDKSGTFFDFGYSYNGT
-1065 YQGKIWWKTTV
+1065 NSGKIYWYV
-1076 SQWKTKDE
+1076 SDTSMWMTSAQATK
-1084 ALVGDVYLDNGTLK
+1084 GCVYLENGYLK

>member
-39 LIHYAADNGRYIS
+39 LIHYAADNSSYIS

-57 KANGHITL
+57 KADGHITL
-65 TKGATFGTFNSGV
+65 TKGATFGTFNPGV
-78 EGARIDDTGNAEL
+78 EGARIDDAGNAEL

-113 HSGITSDEFISGF
+113 HSGVTADEFISGF

-186 EVDHYDAENGRVWL
+186 EVDHYDPQTGRVWL
-200 NTRDGKL
+200 DTRDGKL

-227 ADNNYYIT
+227 EENNYYIT
-235 KHYECIVTEVGI
+235 KHYEYIVTEEGM
-247 GDMADGENRLDWV
+247 GDLADGENRLDWV

-308 YMDILYGLKTDP
+308 YMDVIYGLKTDP

-363 GESLDQSLEVLKGK
+363 GESLDQSLEVLKSK
-377 FASRI
+377 LSSRI

-415 PYMVLETGGTPMLV
+415 PYMVTGTGGNPMMI
-429 NGTLIAGVNGRV
+429 NGAIIAGVNGRV
-441 KIENHDG
+441 KIQNHDG
-448 KDMLRLQGSG
+448 KDVLRLQGSG
-458 VTQSN
+458 ITQSN
-463 DLIRQPATHSEM
+463 ELVRQPATHSEM

-502 SSAGTLT
+502 SSTGTLT
-509 VGFDYSGHTP
+509 VGFDYSGQTP
-519 SDKTNTLPFVSIDVP
+519 SGKTNTLPFVSVNVP
-534 RSLEWQVLQW
+534 RSMEWQVLQW

-587 TSTNIRLLGENID
+587 TATNIRLLGENID
-600 MTNGRVTS
+600 VTNGRVTS

-635 YTKTEVVQ
+635 YTKTEVIQ
-643 TAESWSVT
+643 TAERWSVT
-651 AESNARSYTDE
+651 AESNAKSYTDD

-682 EKLTEDLSGNYYTK
+682 EKLSENLDSNYYTK

-708 SVETIS
+708 SVETLS
-714 NNLNDNYYSKTEV
+714 NNLNDNYY
-727 DETATGIRTSVET
+727 TST
-740 LSTNLNDNYY
+740 Q
-750 TASEVDQLAGEWRS
+750 VDQLAGEWRS
-764 TVVGIAD
+764 TVIGIAD
-771 ENIATSLDEAKAYA
+771 DNIASSLDAAKEYA
-785 DEILSTAQ
+785 DNILSTAQ
-793 TYASNII
+793 SYANGII
-800 HPEYIE
+800 HPEYVE
-806 SFDSPGYGWT
+806 SYDTPGSGWT

-834 GVGYTSFNGNSA
+834 GVSYTTLTGTA
-846 LVSGHTYRFLG
+846 AAVSGHTYRFLG
-857 IGGAWEDVSDIDA
+857 VGGAWEDVTDIAA
-870 QCTYISQSKEK
+870 QCTYISQSKGK

-886 ANFDDNGNVLAASG
+886 ANFDASGNVLSSSG

-944 NGNFVVDE
+944 NGNFIVDE

-974 TVGKNGGL
+974 TNGKNGGL

-988 DMLMSLVCSQES
+988 DMLMSLVYSQGN
-1000 DSIFSPYLSIYSDD
+1000 DSIFSPAMTIYSSD
-1014 KTYRSTV
+1014 KAYMAHVS
-1021 CSHLVSV
+1021 SHIISI
-1028 NSLDPSR
+1028 NCRDKP
-1035 YGFVD
+1035 GFID
-1040 FSISGGVPSSRW
+1040 FSIVGGVPSSRW
-1052 VHKSGVFFDFGYT
+1052 VHKSGVFFDLGYT
-1065 YQGKIWWKTTV
+1065 YQGKIWWRTAV
-1076 SQWKTKDE
+1076 SQWMTRSE
-1084 ALVGDVYLDNGTLK
+1084 ASVGDVYLENGTLK

>member
-1 MSTEEQTYQRLVK
+1 MSTEEQTYQQLVK
-14 IMEGIRDERGMYAN
+14 TLEGIRDERHIHAN
-28 TATRIGSALLE
+28 TAYRIGSALLE

-52 KLYDD
+52 KLHDD
-57 KANGHITL
+57 NANGHITL
-65 TKGATFGTFNSGV
+65 TKGATFGTYNSGV
-78 EGARIDDTGNAEL
+78 EGAKIDKAGAAEL
-91 QSLIVRAKAALNEL
+91 QSLLVRAKAALNEL

-113 HSGITSDEFISGF
+113 RSGVTSDEFISGF

-140 NALGIDETKWTG
+140 NALGIDEKKWTG

-186 EVDHYDAENGRVWL
+186 EVDHYDPHNGRVWL

-207 YNPFRKD
+207 YNPFRKG

-326 RLGNLAGIRHPL
+326 RIGNLSGIRHPL

-354 VGDFRLKRT
+354 VGDFRLRRT
-363 GESLDQSLEVLKGK
+363 GESIDQSLEVLKGK
-377 FASRI
+377 LSSRI

-389 TDEDN
+389 TDEGN

-405 TGWTADDNGT
+405 KGWTADDNGT
-415 PYMVLETGGTPMLV
+415 PYMVIESGGAPMMV
-429 NGTLIAGVNGRV
+429 NGTIIAGVNGRV

-448 KDMLRLQGSG
+448 KDVLRLQGSG
-458 VTQSN
+458 ITQSN

-502 SSAGTLT
+502 SSSGTLT
-509 VGFDYSGHTP
+509 VGFDYSGQTP
-519 SDKTNTLPFVSIDVP
+519 SGKTNTLPFVSLHVP

-565 FISITDKAID
+565 FVSITDKAID

-587 TSTNIRLLGENID
+587 TATNIRLLGENID
-600 MTNGRVTS
+600 ETNGRVTS

-635 YTKTEVVQ
+635 YTKTQVEQ
-643 TAESWSVT
+643 TAQSWSVT
-651 AESNARSYTDE
+651 AETNARSYTDG
-662 SVTTAKSSLTVDING
+662 SVNTAKSSLTVDING

-682 EKLTEDLSGNYYTK
+682 ESLST
-696 TEVNQTADGIRT
+696 
-708 SVETIS
+708 
-714 NNLNDNYYSKTEV
+714 NLNDNYYSKTEV
-727 DETATGIRTSVET
+727 DQTATGIRTSVET

-771 ENIATSLDEAKAYA
+771 DHIATSLDEAKAYA

-793 TYASNII
+793 TYANNIV
-800 HPEYIE
+800 HPEYVE
-806 SFDSPGYGWT
+806 SYSSPGYGWT

-834 GVGYTSFNGNSA
+834 GVGYTTLTGSA
-846 LVSGHTYRFLG
+846 AAVSGHTYRFLG
-857 IGGAWEDVSDIDA
+857 IGGAWEDVTDIAA

-886 ANFDDNGNVLAASG
+886 ANFDDKGKVLSASG

-952 SGNVTMKNCTIASG
+952 LGNVTMKNCTIANG
-966 TDTVMKLG
+966 TNAVMKLG
-974 TVGKNGGL
+974 TDGNNGGL
-982 FCYSGS
+982 FCYVG
-988 DMLMSLVCSQES
+988 DNQLMSLVYAKM
-1000 DSIFSPYLSIYSDD
+1000 DSGLYSPELQIYSAD
-1014 KTYRSTV
+1014 KAYRIYMNAWDF
-1021 CSHLVSV
+1021 LVQCV
-1028 NSLDPSR
+1028 DTNNF
-1035 YGFVD
+1035 GFVQL
-1040 FSISGGVPSSRW
+1040 SSNGGKPTSRW
-1052 VHKSGVFFDFGYT
+1052 RDKSGTFFDFGYSYNGT
-1065 YQGKIWWKTTV
+1065 NNGKIYWYV
-1076 SQWKTKDE
+1076 SDTSMWMTSAQATK
-1084 ALVGDVYLDNGTLK
+1084 GCVYLENGYLK

>member
-52 KLYDD
+52 KLHDD
-57 KANGHITL
+57 TANGHIKL

-78 EGARIDDTGNAEL
+78 EGARIDDAGNAEL
-91 QSLIVRAKAALNEL
+91 QSLVVRAMAALNEL

-113 HSGITSDEFISGF
+113 HSGVTSDEFISGF

-186 EVDHYDAENGRVWL
+186 EVDHYDPQTGRVWL
-200 NTRDGKL
+200 DTRDGKL

-227 ADNNYYIT
+227 EENNYYIT
-235 KHYECIVTEVGI
+235 KHYECIVTEVGM
-247 GDMADGENRLDWV
+247 GDLADGENRLDWV

-270 RPIEEVITK
+270 RPISEVITK

-308 YMDILYGLKTDP
+308 YMDVIYGLKTDP

-377 FASRI
+377 LSSRI

-415 PYMVLETGGTPMLV
+415 PYMVTGTGGNPMMI
-429 NGTLIAGVNGRV
+429 NGTIIAGVNGRV

-458 VTQSN
+458 ITQSN
-463 DLIRQPATHSEM
+463 SLIRQPATHSEM

-509 VGFDYSGHTP
+509 VGFDYSGQTP
-519 SDKTNTLPFVSIDVP
+519 SGKTNTLPFVSVNVP
-534 RSLEWQVLQW
+534 RSMEWQVLQW

-587 TSTNIRLLGENID
+587 TATNIRLLGENID
-600 MTNGRVTS
+600 VTNGRVTS

-635 YTKTEVVQ
+635 YTKTEVIQ

-651 AESNARSYTDE
+651 AESNAKSYTDE
-662 SVTTAKSSLTVDING
+662 SVTTAKSSLTVDIDG

-682 EKLTEDLSGNYYTK
+682 ETLSNNLSDNYYSK

-708 SVETIS
+708 SVETLS
-714 NNLNDNYYSKTEV
+714 NNLNDNYY
-727 DETATGIRTSVET
+727 TST
-740 LSTNLNDNYY
+740 Q
-750 TASEVDQLAGEWRS
+750 VDQLAGEWRS
-764 TVVGIAD
+764 TVIGIAD
-771 ENIATSLDEAKAYA
+771 DNIASSLDAAKEYA
-785 DEILSTAQ
+785 DNILSTAQ
-793 TYASNII
+793 SYANGII
-800 HPEYIE
+800 HPEYVE
-806 SFDSPGYGWT
+806 SYDTPGYGWT

-834 GVGYTSFNGNSA
+834 GVSYTTLTGNA
-846 LVSGHTYRFLG
+846 AAVSGHTYRFLG
-857 IGGAWEDVSDIDA
+857 IGGAWEDVTDIAA
-870 QCTYISQSKEK
+870 QCTYISQSKGK

-886 ANFDDNGNVLAASG
+886 ANFDANGNVLSSSG

-952 SGNVTMKNCTIASG
+952 SGNVTMKNCTIANG
-966 TDTVMKLG
+966 TNAVMKLG
-974 TVGKNGGL
+974 TDGNNGGL
-982 FCYSGS
+982 FCYVG
-988 DMLMSLVCSQES
+988 DNQLMSLVYAKT
-1000 DSIFSPYLSIYSDD
+1000 DRGLYSPELQIYSTD
-1014 KTYRSTV
+1014 KAYRIYMNAWDFRVQCVDT
-1021 CSHLVSV
+1021 
-1028 NSLDPSR
+1028 NN
-1035 YGFVD
+1035 YGFVQL
-1040 FSISGGVPSSRW
+1040 SSSGGKPTSRW
-1052 VHKSGVFFDFGYT
+1052 RDKSGTFFDFGYSYNGT
-1065 YQGKIWWKTTV
+1065 NSGKIYWYV
-1076 SQWKTKDE
+1076 SDTSMWMTSAQATK
-1084 ALVGDVYLDNGTLK
+1084 GCVYLENGYLK

>member
-52 KLYDD
+52 KLHDD
-57 KANGHITL
+57 TANGHIKL

-91 QSLIVRAKAALNEL
+91 QSLIVRAKTALNEL

-113 HSGITSDEFISGF
+113 HSGVTSDEFISGF

-186 EVDHYDAENGRVWL
+186 EVDHYDPQTGRVWL
-200 NTRDGKL
+200 DTRDGKL

-227 ADNNYYIT
+227 EENNYYIT
-235 KHYECIVTEVGI
+235 KHYECIVTEVGM
-247 GDMADGENRLDWV
+247 GDLADGENRLDWV

-270 RPIEEVITK
+270 RPISEVITK

-308 YMDILYGLKTDP
+308 YMDVIYGLKTDP

-377 FASRI
+377 LSSRI

-415 PYMVLETGGTPMLV
+415 PYMVTGTGGNPMMI
-429 NGTLIAGVNGRV
+429 NGTIIAGVNGRV

-458 VTQSN
+458 ITQSN
-463 DLIRQPATHSEM
+463 NLIRQPATHSEM

-509 VGFDYSGHTP
+509 VGFDYSGQNP
-519 SDKTNTLPFVSIDVP
+519 SGKTNTLPFVSVNVP
-534 RSLEWQVLQW
+534 RSMEWQVLQW

-587 TSTNIRLLGENID
+587 TATNIRLLGENID
-600 MTNGRVTS
+600 VTNGRVTS

-635 YTKTEVVQ
+635 YTKTEVNQ

-651 AESNARSYTDE
+651 AESNAKSYTDE
-662 SVTTAKSSLTVDING
+662 SVTTAKSSLTVDIDG

-682 EKLTEDLSGNYYTK
+682 ETLSTNLSENYYSK

-708 SVETIS
+708 SVETLS
-714 NNLNDNYYSKTEV
+714 NNLS
-727 DETATGIRTSVET
+727 
-740 LSTNLNDNYY
+740 DNYY
-750 TASEVDQLAGEWRS
+750 TSTQVDQLAGEWRS
-764 TVVGIAD
+764 TVLEIAD
-771 ENIATSLDEAKAYA
+771 DNIAYSLDKAKEYA
-785 DEILSTAQ
+785 DNILSTAQ
-793 TYASNII
+793 SYANGII
-800 HPEYIE
+800 HPEYVE
-806 SFDSPGYGWT
+806 SYDTPGYGWT

-834 GVGYTSFNGNSA
+834 GVSYTTLTGNA
-846 LVSGHTYRFLG
+846 AAVSGHTYRFLG
-857 IGGAWEDVSDIDA
+857 IGGAWEDVTDIAA
-870 QCTYISQSKEK
+870 QCTYISQSKGK

-886 ANFDDNGNVLAASG
+886 ANFDANGNVLSSSG

-952 SGNVTMKNCTIASG
+952 SGNVTMKNCTIANG
-966 TDTVMKLG
+966 TNAVMKLG
-974 TVGKNGGL
+974 TDGNNGGL
-982 FCYSGS
+982 FCYVGNNQ
-988 DMLMSLVCSQES
+988 LMSLVYART
-1000 DSIFSPYLSIYSDD
+1000 DRGLYSPELQIYSTD
-1014 KTYRSTV
+1014 KAYRIYMNAWDFRVQCVDT
-1021 CSHLVSV
+1021 
-1028 NSLDPSR
+1028 NN
-1035 YGFVD
+1035 YGFV
-1040 FSISGGVPSSRW
+1040 SLSSMGGRPTSRW
-1052 VHKSGVFFDFGYT
+1052 RDKSGTFFDFGYSYNGT
-1065 YQGKIWWKTTV
+1065 NNGKIYWYV
-1076 SQWKTKDE
+1076 SDTSMWMTSAQATK
-1084 ALVGDVYLDNGTLK
+1084 GCVYLENGYLK

>member
-52 KLYDD
+52 KLHDD
-57 KANGHITL
+57 TANGHIKL

-78 EGARIDDTGNAEL
+78 EGARIDDAGNAEL
-91 QSLIVRAKAALNEL
+91 QNLIVRAKAALNEL

-113 HSGITSDEFISGF
+113 HSGVTSDEFISGF

-186 EVDHYDAENGRVWL
+186 EVDHYDPQTGRVWL
-200 NTRDGKL
+200 DTRDGKL

-227 ADNNYYIT
+227 EENNYYIT
-235 KHYECIVTEVGI
+235 KHYECIVTEVGM
-247 GDMADGENRLDWV
+247 GDLADGENRLDWV

-308 YMDILYGLKTDP
+308 YMDVIYGLKTDP

-377 FASRI
+377 LSSRI

-405 TGWTADDNGT
+405 TGWIADDNGT
-415 PYMVLETGGTPMLV
+415 PYMVTGTGGNPIMI
-429 NGTLIAGVNGRV
+429 NGTIIAGVNGRV

-458 VTQSN
+458 ITQSN
-463 DLIRQPATHSEM
+463 DLIRQPGTHSEM
-475 QESQSSETSSAKV
+475 QESQSSDTSSAKV
-488 EVQDELYMSIKILP
+488 EVQDKLYMSIKILP

-509 VGFDYSGHTP
+509 VGFDYSGQTP
-519 SDKTNTLPFVSIDVP
+519 SGKTNTLPFVSANVP
-534 RSLEWQVLQW
+534 RSMEWQVLQW

-587 TSTNIRLLGENID
+587 TATNIRLLGENID
-600 MTNGRVTS
+600 VTNGRVTS

-635 YTKTEVVQ
+635 YTKTEVIQ

-651 AESNARSYTDE
+651 AESNAKSYTDE

-682 EKLTEDLSGNYYTK
+682 EKLSDNLDSNYYTK

-708 SVETIS
+708 SVET
-714 NNLNDNYYSKTEV
+714 
-727 DETATGIRTSVET
+727 
-740 LSTNLNDNYY
+740 LSSNLNDNYY
-750 TASEVDQLAGEWRS
+750 TSTQVDQLAGEWRS

-771 ENIATSLDEAKAYA
+771 DHIASSLDAAKEYA
-785 DEILSTAQ
+785 DNILSTAQ
-793 TYASNII
+793 SYANGII
-800 HPEYIE
+800 HPEYVE
-806 SFDSPGYGWT
+806 SYDTPGSGWT

-834 GVGYTSFNGNSA
+834 GVSYTTLTGTA
-846 LVSGHTYRFLG
+846 AAVSGHTYRFLG
-857 IGGAWEDVSDIDA
+857 IGGAWEDVTDIAA
-870 QCTYISQSKEK
+870 QCTYISQSKGK

-886 ANFDDNGNVLAASG
+886 ANFDANGNVLSSSG

-944 NGNFVVDE
+944 NGNFIVDE
-952 SGNVTMKNCTIASG
+952 SGNVTMKNCTIANG

-974 TVGKNGGL
+974 TNGKNGGL

-988 DMLMSLVCSQES
+988 DVLMSLVYSQG
-1000 DSIFSPYLSIYSDD
+1000 DDSIYSPTMTIYSSD
-1014 KTYRSTV
+1014 KAYMA
-1021 CSHLVSV
+1021 HVSSDV
-1028 NSLDPSR
+1028 ISINCRDKP
-1035 YGFVD
+1035 GFID
-1040 FSISGGVPSSRW
+1040 FSIVGGVPSSRW
-1052 VHKSGVFFDFGYT
+1052 VHKSGVFFDLGYT
-1065 YQGKIWWKTTV
+1065 YQGKIWWRTGV
-1076 SQWKTKDE
+1076 SQWMTRNE
-1084 ALVGDVYLDNGTLK
+1084 ASVGDVYLENGILK

>member
-52 KLYDD
+52 KLHDD
-57 KANGHITL
+57 TANGHIKL

-78 EGARIDDTGNAEL
+78 EGARIDDAGNAEL
-91 QSLIVRAKAALNEL
+91 QNLLVRAKAALNEL

-113 HSGITSDEFISGF
+113 HSGVTSDEFISGF

-186 EVDHYDAENGRVWL
+186 EVDHYDHQTGRVWL
-200 NTRDGKL
+200 DTRDGKL

-227 ADNNYYIT
+227 EENNYYIT
-235 KHYECIVTEVGI
+235 KHYECIVTEVGM
-247 GDMADGENRLDWV
+247 GDLADGENRLDWV

-270 RPIEEVITK
+270 RPISEVITK

-308 YMDILYGLKTDP
+308 YMDVIYGLKTDP

-377 FASRI
+377 LSSRI

-415 PYMVLETGGTPMLV
+415 PYMVTGTGGNPMMI
-429 NGTLIAGVNGRV
+429 NGAIIAGVNGRV

-458 VTQSN
+458 ITQSN
-463 DLIRQPATHSEM
+463 SLIRQPATHSEM

-509 VGFDYSGHTP
+509 VGFDYSGQTP
-519 SDKTNTLPFVSIDVP
+519 SGKTNTLPFVSVNVP
-534 RSLEWQVLQW
+534 RSMEWQVLQW

-587 TSTNIRLLGENID
+587 TATNIRLLGENID
-600 MTNGRVTS
+600 VTNGRVTS

-635 YTKTEVVQ
+635 YTKTEVNQ

-651 AESNARSYTDE
+651 AESNAKSYTDE

-682 EKLTEDLSGNYYTK
+682 E
-696 TEVNQTADGIRT
+696 
-708 SVETIS
+708 
-714 NNLNDNYYSKTEV
+714 
-727 DETATGIRTSVET
+727 T
-740 LSTNLNDNYY
+740 LSTNLSDNYY
-750 TASEVDQLAGEWRS
+750 TSTQVDQLAGEWRS
-764 TVVGIAD
+764 TVLEIAD
-771 ENIATSLDEAKAYA
+771 DNIADSLDKAKEYA
-785 DEILSTAQ
+785 DNILSTAQ
-793 TYASNII
+793 SYANGII
-800 HPEYIE
+800 HPEYVE
-806 SFDSPGYGWT
+806 SYDTPGYGWT

-828 KYLGKT
+828 KYLGKSGVSYTTLT
-834 GVGYTSFNGNSA
+834 GTA
-846 LVSGHTYRFLG
+846 AAVSGHTYRFLG
-857 IGGAWEDVSDIDA
+857 VGGAWEDVTDIAA
-870 QCTYISQSKEK
+870 QCTYISQSKGK

-886 ANFDDNGNVLAASG
+886 ANFDANGNVLSSSG

-952 SGNVTMKNCTIASG
+952 SGNVTMKNCTIANG
-966 TDTVMKLG
+966 ADTVMKLG
-974 TVGKNGGL
+974 TNGKNGGL

-988 DMLMSLVCSQES
+988 DMLMSLVYSQGD
-1000 DSIFSPYLSIYSDD
+1000 DSIFSPTMTIYSSD
-1014 KTYRSTV
+1014 KAYMAHVS
-1021 CSHLVSV
+1021 SHIISI
-1028 NSLDPSR
+1028 NCRDKP
-1035 YGFVD
+1035 GFID
-1040 FSISGGVPSSRW
+1040 FSIVGGVPSSRW
-1052 VHKSGVFFDFGYT
+1052 VHKSGVFFDLGYT
-1065 YQGKIWWKTTV
+1065 YQGKIWWRTGV
-1076 SQWKTKDE
+1076 SQWMTRSE
-1084 ALVGDVYLDNGTLK
+1084 ASVGDVYLDNGTLK

>member
-1 MSTEEQTYQRLVK
+1 MSTEEQTYQQLVK
-14 IMEGIRDERGMYAN
+14 TLEGIRDERHIHAN
-28 TATRIGSALLE
+28 TAYRIGSALLE

-57 KANGHITL
+57 TANGHITL
-65 TKGATFGTFNSGV
+65 TKGATFGTLNPGV
-78 EGARIDDTGNAEL
+78 EGARIDDAGNAEL
-91 QSLIVRAKAALNEL
+91 QNLIVRAKAALNEL

-113 HSGITSDEFISGF
+113 HSGVTSDEFISGF

-186 EVDHYDAENGRVWL
+186 EVDHYDPQTGRVWL
-200 NTRDGKL
+200 DTRDGKL

-227 ADNNYYIT
+227 EENNYYIT
-235 KHYECIVTEVGI
+235 KHYECIVTEVGM
-247 GDMADGENRLDWV
+247 GDLADGENRLDWV

-270 RPIEEVITK
+270 RPISEVITK

-308 YMDILYGLKTDP
+308 YMDVIYGLKTDP

-377 FASRI
+377 LASRI

-415 PYMVLETGGTPMLV
+415 PYMVTGTGGNPMMI
-429 NGTLIAGVNGRV
+429 NGAIIAGVNGRV

-458 VTQSN
+458 ITQSN

-509 VGFDYSGHTP
+509 VGFDYSGQTP
-519 SDKTNTLPFVSIDVP
+519 SGKTNTLPFVSVNVP
-534 RSLEWQVLQW
+534 RSMEWQVLQW

-587 TSTNIRLLGENID
+587 TATNIRLLGENID
-600 MTNGRVTS
+600 VTNGRVTS

-614 AANGRIT
+614 ATNGRIT

-635 YTKTEVVQ
+635 YTKTEVNQ

-651 AESNARSYTDE
+651 AESNAKSYTDE

-682 EKLTEDLSGNYYTK
+682 ETLSNNLSENYYSK

-708 SVETIS
+708 SVETLS
-714 NNLNDNYYSKTEV
+714 NNLS
-727 DETATGIRTSVET
+727 
-740 LSTNLNDNYY
+740 DNYY
-750 TASEVDQLAGEWRS
+750 TSTQVDQLAGEWRS
-764 TVVGIAD
+764 TVLEIAD
-771 ENIATSLDEAKAYA
+771 DNIADSLDKAKEYA
-785 DEILSTAQ
+785 DNILSTAQ
-793 TYASNII
+793 SYANGII
-800 HPEYIE
+800 HPEYVE
-806 SFDSPGYGWT
+806 SYDTPGYGWT

-834 GVGYTSFNGNSA
+834 GVSYTTLTGNA
-846 LVSGHTYRFLG
+846 AAVSGHTYRFLG
-857 IGGAWEDVSDIDA
+857 IGGAWEDVTDIAA
-870 QCTYISQSKEK
+870 QCTYISQSKGK

-886 ANFDDNGNVLAASG
+886 ANFDANGNVLSSSG

-944 NGNFVVDE
+944 NGNFIVDE
-952 SGNVTMKNCTIASG
+952 SGNVTMKNCTIANG
-966 TDTVMKLG
+966 TNAVMKLG
-974 TVGKNGGL
+974 TDGNNGGL
-982 FCYSGS
+982 FCYVGDSQ
-988 DMLMSLVCSQES
+988 LMSLVYAKT
-1000 DSIFSPYLSIYSDD
+1000 DSGLYSPELQIYSTD
-1014 KTYRSTV
+1014 KAYRIYMNAWDFRVQCVDT
-1021 CSHLVSV
+1021 
-1028 NSLDPSR
+1028 NN
-1035 YGFVD
+1035 YGFVQL
-1040 FSISGGVPSSRW
+1040 SSSGGKPTSRW
-1052 VHKSGVFFDFGYT
+1052 RDKSGTFFDFGYSYNGT
-1065 YQGKIWWKTTV
+1065 NSGKIYWYV
-1076 SQWKTKDE
+1076 SDTSMWMTSAQATK
-1084 ALVGDVYLDNGTLK
+1084 GCVYLENGYLK

>member
-52 KLYDD
+52 KLHDD
-57 KANGHITL
+57 TANGHIKL

-113 HSGITSDEFISGF
+113 HSGVTSDEFISGF

-186 EVDHYDAENGRVWL
+186 EVDHYDPQTGRVWL
-200 NTRDGKL
+200 DTRDGKL

-227 ADNNYYIT
+227 EENNYYIT
-235 KHYECIVTEVGI
+235 KHYECIVTEVGM
-247 GDMADGENRLDWV
+247 GDLADGENRLDWV

-270 RPIEEVITK
+270 RPISEVITK

-308 YMDILYGLKTDP
+308 YMDVIYGLKTDP

-377 FASRI
+377 LSSRI

-415 PYMVLETGGTPMLV
+415 PYMVTGTGGNPMMI
-429 NGTLIAGVNGRV
+429 NGTIIAGVNGRV

-458 VTQSN
+458 ITQSN
-463 DLIRQPATHSEM
+463 SLIRQPATHSEM

-509 VGFDYSGHTP
+509 VGFDYSGQTP
-519 SDKTNTLPFVSIDVP
+519 SGKTNTLPFVSVNVP
-534 RSLEWQVLQW
+534 RSMEWQVLQW

-587 TSTNIRLLGENID
+587 TATNIRLLGENID
-600 MTNGRVTS
+600 VTNGRVTS

-635 YTKTEVVQ
+635 YTKTEVIQ

-651 AESNARSYTDE
+651 AESNAKSYTDE
-662 SVTTAKSSLTVDING
+662 SVTTAKSSLTVDIDG

-682 EKLTEDLSGNYYTK
+682 ETLSTNLSENYYSK

-708 SVETIS
+708 SVETLS
-714 NNLNDNYYSKTEV
+714 NNLNDNYY
-727 DETATGIRTSVET
+727 TST
-740 LSTNLNDNYY
+740 Q
-750 TASEVDQLAGEWRS
+750 VDQLAGEWRS
-764 TVVGIAD
+764 TVIDIAD
-771 ENIATSLDEAKAYA
+771 DNIASSLDAAKEYA
-785 DEILSTAQ
+785 DNILSTAQ
-793 TYASNII
+793 SYANGII
-800 HPEYIE
+800 HPEYVE
-806 SFDSPGYGWT
+806 SYDTPGSGWA

-834 GVGYTSFNGNSA
+834 GVSYTTLTGTA
-846 LVSGHTYRFLG
+846 AAVSGHTYRFLG
-857 IGGAWEDVSDIDA
+857 IGGAWEDVTDIAA
-870 QCTYISQSKEK
+870 QCTYISQSKDK

-886 ANFDDNGNVLAASG
+886 ANFDANGKVLSSSG

-974 TVGKNGGL
+974 TNGKNGGL

-988 DMLMSLVCSQES
+988 DVLMSLVYSQG
-1000 DSIFSPYLSIYSDD
+1000 DDSIYSPTMTIYSSD
-1014 KTYRSTV
+1014 KAYMA
-1021 CSHLVSV
+1021 HVSSYIISI
-1028 NSLDPSR
+1028 NCRDKP
-1035 YGFVD
+1035 GFID
-1040 FSISGGVPSSRW
+1040 FSIAGGVPSSRW
-1052 VHKSGVFFDFGYT
+1052 VHKSGVFFDLGYT
-1065 YQGKIWWKTTV
+1065 YQGKIWWRTTV
-1076 SQWKTKDE
+1076 SQWMTRSE
-1084 ALVGDVYLDNGTLK
+1084 ASVGDVYLENGTLK

>member
-52 KLYDD
+52 KLHDD
-57 KANGHITL
+57 TANGHIKL

-78 EGARIDDTGNAEL
+78 EGARIDDAGNAEL
-91 QSLIVRAKAALNEL
+91 QNLLVRAKAALNEL

-113 HSGITSDEFISGF
+113 HSGVTSDEFISGF

-172 MLGENDNRIFTAML
+172 MLGENDNRIFSAML
-186 EVDHYDAENGRVWL
+186 EVDHYDPQTGRVWL
-200 NTRDGKL
+200 DTRDGKL

-227 ADNNYYIT
+227 EENNYYIT
-235 KHYECIVTEVGI
+235 KHYECIVTEVGM
-247 GDMADGENRLDWV
+247 GDLADGENRLDWV

-270 RPIEEVITK
+270 RPISEVITK

-308 YMDILYGLKTDP
+308 YMDVIYGLKTDP
-320 ENALKG
+320 DNALKG

-354 VGDFRLKRT
+354 IGDFRLKRT

-377 FASRI
+377 LSSRI

-415 PYMVLETGGTPMLV
+415 PYMVTGTGGNPMMI
-429 NGTLIAGVNGRV
+429 NGTIIAGVNGRV

-458 VTQSN
+458 ITQSN

-509 VGFDYSGHTP
+509 VGFDYSGQTP
-519 SDKTNTLPFVSIDVP
+519 SGKTNTLPFVSVNVP
-534 RSLEWQVLQW
+534 RSMEWQVLQW

-587 TSTNIRLLGENID
+587 TATNIRLLGENID
-600 MTNGRVTS
+600 VTNGRVTS

-635 YTKTEVVQ
+635 YTKTEVIQ

-651 AESNARSYTDE
+651 AESNAKSYTDE

-682 EKLTEDLSGNYYTK
+682 EKLSENLDSNYYTK

-708 SVETIS
+708 SVETLS
-714 NNLNDNYYSKTEV
+714 NNLS
-727 DETATGIRTSVET
+727 
-740 LSTNLNDNYY
+740 DNYY
-750 TASEVDQLAGEWRS
+750 TSTQVDQLADGWRS

-771 ENIATSLDEAKAYA
+771 DHIASSLDDAKEYA
-785 DEILSTAQ
+785 DNILSTAKS
-793 TYASNII
+793 YANGII
-800 HPEYIE
+800 HPEYVE
-806 SFDSPGYGWT
+806 SYSTPGYGWT

-834 GVGYTSFNGNSA
+834 GVSYTTLTGTA
-846 LVSGHTYRFLG
+846 AAVSGHTYRFLG
-857 IGGAWEDVSDIDA
+857 VGGAWEDVTDIAA
-870 QCTYISQSKEK
+870 QCTYISQSKGK

-886 ANFDDNGNVLAASG
+886 ANFDANGNVLSSSG

-944 NGNFVVDE
+944 NGNFIVDE
-952 SGNVTMKNCTIASG
+952 SGNVTMKNCTIANG
-966 TDTVMKLG
+966 TNAVMKLG
-974 TVGKNGGL
+974 TDGNNGGL
-982 FCYSGS
+982 FCYVGNNQ
-988 DMLMSLVCSQES
+988 LMSLVYAKTNRGLY
-1000 DSIFSPYLSIYSDD
+1000 SPELQIYSTD
-1014 KTYRSTV
+1014 KAYRIYMNAWDFRVQCVDT
-1021 CSHLVSV
+1021 
-1028 NSLDPSR
+1028 NN
-1035 YGFVD
+1035 YGFVQL
-1040 FSISGGVPSSRW
+1040 SSSGGKPTSRW
-1052 VHKSGVFFDFGYT
+1052 RDKSGTFFDFGYSYNGT
-1065 YQGKIWWKTTV
+1065 NSGKIYWYV
-1076 SQWKTKDE
+1076 SDTSMWMTRAQATK
-1084 ALVGDVYLDNGTLK
+1084 GCVYLENGYLK

>member
-52 KLYDD
+52 KLHDD
-57 KANGHITL
+57 TANGHINL

-78 EGARIDDTGNAEL
+78 EGARIDDAGNAEL
-91 QSLIVRAKAALNEL
+91 QSLVVRAKAALNEL

-113 HSGITSDEFISGF
+113 HSGVTSDEFISGF

-186 EVDHYDAENGRVWL
+186 EVDHYDPQTGRVWL
-200 NTRDGKL
+200 DTRDGKL

-227 ADNNYYIT
+227 EENNYYIT
-235 KHYECIVTEVGI
+235 KHYECIVTEVGM
-247 GDMADGENRLDWV
+247 GDLADGENRLDWV

-270 RPIEEVITK
+270 RPISEVITK

-308 YMDILYGLKTDP
+308 YMDVIYGLKTDP

-377 FASRI
+377 LSSRI

-415 PYMVLETGGTPMLV
+415 PYMVTGTGGNPMMI
-429 NGTLIAGVNGRV
+429 NGTIIAGVNGRV

-458 VTQSN
+458 ITQSN
-463 DLIRQPATHSEM
+463 SLIRQPATHSEM

-509 VGFDYSGHTP
+509 VGFDYSGQTP
-519 SDKTNTLPFVSIDVP
+519 SDKTNTLPFVSVNVP
-534 RSLEWQVLQW
+534 RSMEWQVLQW

-587 TSTNIRLLGENID
+587 TATNIRLLGENID
-600 MTNGRVTS
+600 VTNGRVTS

-635 YTKTEVVQ
+635 YTKTEVNQ
-643 TAESWSVT
+643 TTESWSVT
-651 AESNARSYTDE
+651 AESNAKSYTDE
-662 SVTTAKSSLTVDING
+662 SVTTAKSSLTVDIDG

-682 EKLTEDLSGNYYTK
+682 ETLSTNLSENYYSK
-696 TEVNQTADGIRT
+696 TEVNQTAD
-708 SVETIS
+708 
-714 NNLNDNYYSKTEV
+714 
-727 DETATGIRTSVET
+727 GIRTSVET

-750 TASEVDQLAGEWRS
+750 TSTQVDQLAGEWRS
-764 TVVGIAD
+764 TVLEIAD
-771 ENIATSLDEAKAYA
+771 DNIADSLDKAKEYA
-785 DEILSTAQ
+785 DTILSTAQ
-793 TYASNII
+793 SYANGII
-800 HPEYIE
+800 HPEYVE
-806 SFDSPGYGWT
+806 SYDTPGYGWT

-834 GVGYTSFNGNSA
+834 GVSYTTLTGNA
-846 LVSGHTYRFLG
+846 AAVSGHTYRFLG
-857 IGGAWEDVSDIDA
+857 IGGAWEDVTDIAA
-870 QCTYISQSKEK
+870 QCTYISQSKGK

-886 ANFDDNGNVLAASG
+886 ANFDANGNVLSSSG

-952 SGNVTMKNCTIASG
+952 SGNVTMKNCTIANG
-966 TDTVMKLG
+966 TNAVMKLG
-974 TVGKNGGL
+974 TDGNNGGL
-982 FCYSGS
+982 FCYVG
-988 DMLMSLVCSQES
+988 DNQLMSLVYAKT
-1000 DSIFSPYLSIYSDD
+1000 DRGLYSPELQIYSTD
-1014 KTYRSTV
+1014 KAYRIYMNAWDFRVQCVDT
-1021 CSHLVSV
+1021 
-1028 NSLDPSR
+1028 NN
-1035 YGFVD
+1035 YGFVQL
-1040 FSISGGVPSSRW
+1040 SSSGGKPTSRW
-1052 VHKSGVFFDFGYT
+1052 RDKSGTFFDFGYSYNGT
-1065 YQGKIWWKTTV
+1065 NSGKIYWYV
-1076 SQWKTKDE
+1076 SDTSMWMTSAQATK
-1084 ALVGDVYLDNGTLK
+1084 GCVYLENGYLK

>member
-52 KLYDD
+52 KLHDD
-57 KANGHITL
+57 TANGHIKL

-78 EGARIDDTGNAEL
+78 EGARIDDAGNAEL
-91 QSLIVRAKAALNEL
+91 QSLVVRAKAALNEL

-113 HSGITSDEFISGF
+113 HSGVTSDEFISGF

-186 EVDHYDAENGRVWL
+186 EVDHYDPQTGRVWL
-200 NTRDGKL
+200 DTRDGKL

-227 ADNNYYIT
+227 EENNYYIT
-235 KHYECIVTEVGI
+235 KHYECIVTEVGM
-247 GDMADGENRLDWV
+247 GDLADGENRLDWV

-308 YMDILYGLKTDP
+308 YMDVIYGLKTDP

-377 FASRI
+377 LSSRI

-415 PYMVLETGGTPMLV
+415 PYMVTGTGGNPMMI
-429 NGTLIAGVNGRV
+429 NGTIIAGVNGRV

-458 VTQSN
+458 ITQSN
-463 DLIRQPATHSEM
+463 SLIRQPATHSEM

-509 VGFDYSGHTP
+509 VGFDYSGQTP
-519 SDKTNTLPFVSIDVP
+519 SGKTNTLPFVSVNVP
-534 RSLEWQVLQW
+534 RSMEWQVLQW

-587 TSTNIRLLGENID
+587 TATNIRLLGENID
-600 MTNGRVTS
+600 VTNGRVTS

-614 AANGRIT
+614 ATNGRIT

-635 YTKTEVVQ
+635 YTKTEVIQ

-651 AESNARSYTDE
+651 AESNAKSYTDE
-662 SVTTAKSSLTVDING
+662 SVTTAKSSLTVDIDG

-682 EKLTEDLSGNYYTK
+682 ETLSTNLNENYYSK

-708 SVETIS
+708 SVETLS
-714 NNLNDNYYSKTEV
+714 NNLS
-727 DETATGIRTSVET
+727 
-740 LSTNLNDNYY
+740 DNYY
-750 TASEVDQLAGEWRS
+750 TSTQVDQLAGEWRS
-764 TVVGIAD
+764 TVVEIAD
-771 ENIATSLDEAKAYA
+771 DHIADSLDAAKEYA
-785 DEILSTAQ
+785 DNILSTAQ
-793 TYASNII
+793 SYANGII
-800 HPEYIE
+800 HPEYVE
-806 SFDSPGYGWT
+806 SYDTPGYGWT

-834 GVGYTSFNGNSA
+834 GVSYTTLTGNA
-846 LVSGHTYRFLG
+846 AAVSGHTYRFLG
-857 IGGAWEDVSDIDA
+857 IGGAWEDVTDIAA
-870 QCTYISQSKEK
+870 QCTYISQSKGK

-886 ANFDDNGNVLAASG
+886 ANFDANGNVLSSSG

-944 NGNFVVDE
+944 NGNFIVDE
-952 SGNVTMKNCTIASG
+952 SGNVTMKNCTIANG
-966 TDTVMKLG
+966 TNAVMKLG
-974 TVGKNGGL
+974 TDGNNGGL
-982 FCYSGS
+982 FCYVGNNQ
-988 DMLMSLVCSQES
+988 LMSLVYAKT
-1000 DSIFSPYLSIYSDD
+1000 DSGLYSPELQIYSTD
-1014 KTYRSTV
+1014 KAYRIYMNAWDFRVQCVDT
-1021 CSHLVSV
+1021 
-1028 NSLDPSR
+1028 NNF
-1035 YGFVD
+1035 GFVQL
-1040 FSISGGVPSSRW
+1040 SSSGGKPTSRW
-1052 VHKSGVFFDFGYT
+1052 RDKSGTFFDFGYSYNGT
-1065 YQGKIWWKTTV
+1065 NNGKIYWYV
-1076 SQWKTKDE
+1076 SDTSMWMTSAQATK
-1084 ALVGDVYLDNGTLK
+1084 GCVYLENGYLK

>member
-52 KLYDD
+52 KLHDD
-57 KANGHITL
+57 TANGHIKL

-78 EGARIDDTGNAEL
+78 EGARIDDAGNAEL
-91 QSLIVRAKAALNEL
+91 QNLLVRAKAALNEL

-113 HSGITSDEFISGF
+113 HSGVTSDEFISGF

-172 MLGENDNRIFTAML
+172 MLGENDNRIFSAML
-186 EVDHYDAENGRVWL
+186 EVDHYDPQTGRVWL
-200 NTRDGKL
+200 DTRDGKL

-227 ADNNYYIT
+227 EENNYYIT
-235 KHYECIVTEVGI
+235 KHYECIVTEVGM
-247 GDMADGENRLDWV
+247 GDLADGENRLDWV

-270 RPIEEVITK
+270 RPISEVITK

-308 YMDILYGLKTDP
+308 YMDVLYGLKTDP
-320 ENALKG
+320 DNALKG

-377 FASRI
+377 LSSRI

-415 PYMVLETGGTPMLV
+415 PYMVTGTGGNPMMI
-429 NGTLIAGVNGRV
+429 NGTIIAGVNGRV

-458 VTQSN
+458 ITQSN

-509 VGFDYSGHTP
+509 VGFDYSGQTP
-519 SDKTNTLPFVSIDVP
+519 SGKTNTLPFVSVNVP
-534 RSLEWQVLQW
+534 RSMEWQVLQW

-587 TSTNIRLLGENID
+587 TATNIRLLGENID
-600 MTNGRVTS
+600 VTNGRVTS

-614 AANGRIT
+614 ATNGRIT

-635 YTKTEVVQ
+635 YTKTEVIQ

-651 AESNARSYTDE
+651 AESNAKSYTDD

-682 EKLTEDLSGNYYTK
+682 EKLSENLDSNYYTK

-708 SVETIS
+708 SVET
-714 NNLNDNYYSKTEV
+714 
-727 DETATGIRTSVET
+727 

-750 TASEVDQLAGEWRS
+750 TSAQVDQFADEWRS
-764 TVVGIAD
+764 TVIGIAD
-771 ENIATSLDEAKAYA
+771 DNIASSLDAAKEYA
-785 DEILSTAQ
+785 DNILSTAQ
-793 TYASNII
+793 SYANGII
-800 HPEYIE
+800 HPEYVE
-806 SFDSPGYGWT
+806 SYDTPGSGWT

-834 GVGYTSFNGNSA
+834 GVGYTTLTGSA
-846 LVSGHTYRFLG
+846 AAVSGHTYRFLG
-857 IGGAWEDVSDIDA
+857 IGGAWEDVTDIAA
-870 QCTYISQSKEK
+870 QCTYISQNKGK

-886 ANFDDNGNVLAASG
+886 ANFDANGNVLSSSG

-944 NGNFVVDE
+944 NGNFIVDE
-952 SGNVTMKNCTIASG
+952 SGNVTMKNCTIANG
-966 TDTVMKLG
+966 TNAVMKLG
-974 TVGKNGGL
+974 TDGNNGGL
-982 FCYSGS
+982 FCYVGNNQ
-988 DMLMSLVCSQES
+988 LMSLVYAKT
-1000 DSIFSPYLSIYSDD
+1000 DSGLYSPELQIYSTD
-1014 KTYRSTV
+1014 KAYRIYMNAWDFRVQCVDT
-1021 CSHLVSV
+1021 
-1028 NSLDPSR
+1028 NN
-1035 YGFVD
+1035 YGFVQL
-1040 FSISGGVPSSRW
+1040 SSSGGKPTSRW
-1052 VHKSGVFFDFGYT
+1052 RDKSGTFFDFGYSYNGT
-1065 YQGKIWWKTTV
+1065 NNGKIYWYV
-1076 SQWKTKDE
+1076 SDTSMWMTSAQATK
-1084 ALVGDVYLDNGTLK
+1084 GCVYLENGYLK

>member
-52 KLYDD
+52 KLHDD
-57 KANGHITL
+57 TANGHIKL
-65 TKGATFGTFNSGV
+65 TKGAAFGTFNSGV
-78 EGARIDDTGNAEL
+78 EGARIDDAGNAEL

-113 HSGITSDEFISGF
+113 HSGVTSDEFISGF

-186 EVDHYDAENGRVWL
+186 EVDHYDPQTGRVWL
-200 NTRDGKL
+200 DTRDGKL

-227 ADNNYYIT
+227 EENNYYIT
-235 KHYECIVTEVGI
+235 KHYECIVTEVGM
-247 GDMADGENRLDWV
+247 GDLADGENRLDWV

-308 YMDILYGLKTDP
+308 YMDVIYGLKTDP

-377 FASRI
+377 LSSRI

-415 PYMVLETGGTPMLV
+415 PYMVTGTGGNPMMI
-429 NGTLIAGVNGRV
+429 NGTIIAGVNGRV

-458 VTQSN
+458 ITQSN
-463 DLIRQPATHSEM
+463 SLIRQPATHSEM

-509 VGFDYSGHTP
+509 VGFDYSGQTP
-519 SDKTNTLPFVSIDVP
+519 SGKTNTLPFVSVNVP
-534 RSLEWQVLQW
+534 RSMEWQVLQW

-587 TSTNIRLLGENID
+587 TATNIRLLGENID
-600 MTNGRVTS
+600 VTNGRVTS

-635 YTKTEVVQ
+635 YTKTEVIQ

-651 AESNARSYTDE
+651 AESNAKSYTDE
-662 SVTTAKSSLTVDING
+662 SVTTAKSSLTVDIDG

-682 EKLTEDLSGNYYTK
+682 ETLSTNLSENYYSK

-708 SVETIS
+708 SVETLS
-714 NNLNDNYYSKTEV
+714 NNLNDNYY
-727 DETATGIRTSVET
+727 TST
-740 LSTNLNDNYY
+740 Q
-750 TASEVDQLAGEWRS
+750 VDQLAGEWRS
-764 TVVGIAD
+764 TVIGIAD
-771 ENIATSLDEAKAYA
+771 DNIASSLDAAKEYA
-785 DEILSTAQ
+785 DNILSTAQ
-793 TYASNII
+793 SYANGII
-800 HPEYIE
+800 HPEYVE
-806 SFDSPGYGWT
+806 SYDTPGYGWT

-828 KYLGKT
+828 KYLGKSGVSYTTLT
-834 GVGYTSFNGNSA
+834 GTA
-846 LVSGHTYRFLG
+846 AAVSGHTYRFLG
-857 IGGAWEDVSDIDA
+857 VGGAWEDVTDIAA
-870 QCTYISQSKEK
+870 QCTYISQSKGK

-886 ANFDDNGNVLAASG
+886 ANFDANGNVLSSSG

-944 NGNFVVDE
+944 NGNFIVDE
-952 SGNVTMKNCTIASG
+952 SGNVTMKNCTIANG
-966 TDTVMKLG
+966 TNAVMKLG
-974 TVGKNGGL
+974 TDGNNGGL
-982 FCYSGS
+982 FCYVG
-988 DMLMSLVCSQES
+988 DNQLMSLVYAKT
-1000 DSIFSPYLSIYSDD
+1000 DKGLYSPELQIYSTD
-1014 KTYRSTV
+1014 KAYRIYMNAWDFRVQCVDT
-1021 CSHLVSV
+1021 
-1028 NSLDPSR
+1028 NN
-1035 YGFVD
+1035 YGFVQL
-1040 FSISGGVPSSRW
+1040 SSSGGKPTSRW
-1052 VHKSGVFFDFGYT
+1052 RDKSGTFFDFGYSYNGT
-1065 YQGKIWWKTTV
+1065 NNGKIYWYV
-1076 SQWKTKDE
+1076 SDTSMWMTSAQATK
-1084 ALVGDVYLDNGTLK
+1084 GCVYLENGYLK

>member
-52 KLYDD
+52 KLHDD
-57 KANGHITL
+57 TANGHIKL

-78 EGARIDDTGNAEL
+78 EGARIDDAGNAEL
-91 QSLIVRAKAALNEL
+91 QNLLVRAKAALNEL

-113 HSGITSDEFISGF
+113 HSGVTSDEFISGF

-186 EVDHYDAENGRVWL
+186 EVDHYDPQTGRVWL
-200 NTRDGKL
+200 DTRDGKL

-227 ADNNYYIT
+227 EENNYYIT
-235 KHYECIVTEVGI
+235 KHYECIVTEVGM
-247 GDMADGENRLDWV
+247 GDLADGENRLDWV
-260 KVENFVSADG
+260 MVENFVSADG
-270 RPIEEVITK
+270 RPISEVITK

-308 YMDILYGLKTDP
+308 YMDVIYGLKTDP

-377 FASRI
+377 LSSRI

-415 PYMVLETGGTPMLV
+415 PYMVTGTGGNPMMI
-429 NGTLIAGVNGRV
+429 NGAIIAGVNGRV

-458 VTQSN
+458 ITQSN
-463 DLIRQPATHSEM
+463 SLIRQPATHSEM

-509 VGFDYSGHTP
+509 VGFDYSGQTP
-519 SDKTNTLPFVSIDVP
+519 SGKTNTLPFVSVNVP
-534 RSLEWQVLQW
+534 RSMEWQVLQW

-587 TSTNIRLLGENID
+587 TATNIRLLGENID
-600 MTNGRVTS
+600 VTNGRVTS

-635 YTKTEVVQ
+635 YTKTEVNQ

-651 AESNARSYTDE
+651 AESNAKSYTDE

-682 EKLTEDLSGNYYTK
+682 ETLSTNLSENYYSK

-708 SVETIS
+708 SVET
-714 NNLNDNYYSKTEV
+714 
-727 DETATGIRTSVET
+727 
-740 LSTNLNDNYY
+740 LSTNLSDNYY
-750 TASEVDQLAGEWRS
+750 TSTQVDQLAGEWRS
-764 TVVGIAD
+764 TVLEIAD
-771 ENIATSLDEAKAYA
+771 DNIADSLDKAKEYA
-785 DEILSTAQ
+785 DNILSTAQ
-793 TYASNII
+793 SYANGII
-800 HPEYIE
+800 HPEYVE
-806 SFDSPGYGWT
+806 SYDTPGYGWT

-828 KYLGKT
+828 KYLGKSGVSYTTLT
-834 GVGYTSFNGNSA
+834 GTA
-846 LVSGHTYRFLG
+846 AAVSGHTYRFLG
-857 IGGAWEDVSDIDA
+857 VGGAWEDVTDIAA
-870 QCTYISQSKEK
+870 QCTYISQSKGK

-886 ANFDDNGNVLAASG
+886 ANFDANGNVLSSSG

-952 SGNVTMKNCTIASG
+952 SGNVTMKNCTIANG
-966 TDTVMKLG
+966 TNAVMKLG
-974 TVGKNGGL
+974 TDGNNGGL
-982 FCYSGS
+982 FCYVG
-988 DMLMSLVCSQES
+988 DNQLMSLVYART
-1000 DSIFSPYLSIYSDD
+1000 DRGLYSPELQIYSTD
-1014 KTYRSTV
+1014 KAYRIYMNAWDFRVQCVDT
-1021 CSHLVSV
+1021 
-1028 NSLDPSR
+1028 NN
-1035 YGFVD
+1035 YGFVQL
-1040 FSISGGVPSSRW
+1040 SSSGGKPTSRW
-1052 VHKSGVFFDFGYT
+1052 RDKSGTFFDFGYSYNGT
-1065 YQGKIWWKTTV
+1065 NSGKIYWYV
-1076 SQWKTKDE
+1076 SDTSMWMTSAQATK
-1084 ALVGDVYLDNGTLK
+1084 GCVYLENGYLK

>member
-1 MSTEEQTYQRLVK
+1 MSTEEQKYQQLVK
-14 IMEGIRDERGMYAN
+14 TLEGIRDERKLYAN

-52 KLYDD
+52 KLHDD
-57 KANGHITL
+57 TANGHITL

-78 EGARIDDTGNAEL
+78 EGARIDDAGNAEL
-91 QSLIVRAKAALNEL
+91 QSLVVRAKAALNEL

-113 HSGITSDEFISGF
+113 HSGVTSDEFISGF

-186 EVDHYDAENGRVWL
+186 EVDHYDPQTGRVWL
-200 NTRDGKL
+200 DTRDGKL

-214 DYIMVQQYNGMPS
+214 DYIMVQQYKGMPS
-227 ADNNYYIT
+227 EENNYYIT
-235 KHYECIVTEVGI
+235 KHYECIVTEVGM
-247 GDMADGENRLDWV
+247 GDLADGENRLDWV

-270 RPIEEVITK
+270 RPISEVITK

-308 YMDILYGLKTDP
+308 YMDVIYGLKTDP

-326 RLGNLAGIRHPL
+326 RIGNLAGIRHPL

-354 VGDFRLKRT
+354 IGDFRLKRT

-377 FASRI
+377 LASRI

-405 TGWTADDNGT
+405 TGWIADDNGT
-415 PYMVLETGGTPMLV
+415 PYMVTGTGGNPMMI
-429 NGTLIAGVNGRV
+429 NGAIIAGVNGRV

-458 VTQSN
+458 ITQSN
-463 DLIRQPATHSEM
+463 DLIRKPATHSEM

-509 VGFDYSGHTP
+509 VGFDYSGQTP
-519 SDKTNTLPFVSIDVP
+519 SGKTNTLPFVSVNVP
-534 RSLEWQVLQW
+534 RSMEWQVLQW

-587 TSTNIRLLGENID
+587 TATNIRLLGENID
-600 MTNGRVTS
+600 VTNGRVTS

-614 AANGRIT
+614 ATNGRIT

-635 YTKTEVVQ
+635 YTKTEVNQ

-651 AESNARSYTDE
+651 AESNAKSYTDE

-682 EKLTEDLSGNYYTK
+682 EELSGNLDSNYYTK

-708 SVETIS
+708 SVET
-714 NNLNDNYYSKTEV
+714 
-727 DETATGIRTSVET
+727 

-750 TASEVDQLAGEWRS
+750 TSTQVDQLAGEWRS
-764 TVVGIAD
+764 TVVDIAD
-771 ENIATSLDEAKAYA
+771 DHIADSLDAAKEYA
-785 DEILSTAQ
+785 DNILSTAQ
-793 TYASNII
+793 SYANGII
-800 HPEYIE
+800 HPEYVE
-806 SFDSPGYGWT
+806 SYGTPGYGWT

-834 GVGYTSFNGNSA
+834 GVSYTTLTGNGA
-846 LVSGHTYRFLG
+846 AVSGHTYRFLG
-857 IGGAWEDVSDIDA
+857 IGGAWEDVTDIAA
-870 QCTYISQSKEK
+870 QCTYISQSKDK

-886 ANFDDNGNVLAASG
+886 ANFDANGNVLSSSG

-952 SGNVTMKNCTIASG
+952 SGNVTMKNCTITNG
-966 TDTVMKLG
+966 TNAVMKLG
-974 TVGKNGGL
+974 TDGNNGGL
-982 FCYSGS
+982 FCYVG
-988 DMLMSLVCSQES
+988 DNQLMSLVYAKT
-1000 DSIFSPYLSIYSDD
+1000 DSGLYSPELQIYSID
-1014 KTYRSTV
+1014 KAYRIYMNAWDFRVQCVDT
-1021 CSHLVSV
+1021 
-1028 NSLDPSR
+1028 NN
-1035 YGFVD
+1035 YGFV
-1040 FSISGGVPSSRW
+1040 SLSSSGGNPTSRW
-1052 VHKSGVFFDFGYT
+1052 RDKSGTFFDFGYSYNGT
-1065 YQGKIWWKTTV
+1065 NSGKIYWYV
-1076 SQWKTKDE
+1076 SDTSMWMTSAQATK
-1084 ALVGDVYLDNGTLK
+1084 GCVYLENGYLK

>member
-52 KLYDD
+52 KLHDD
-57 KANGHITL
+57 TADGHITL

-78 EGARIDDTGNAEL
+78 EGARIDDAGNAEL
-91 QSLIVRAKAALNEL
+91 QSLVVRAKAALNEL

-113 HSGITSDEFISGF
+113 HSGVTSDEFISGF

-140 NALGIDETKWTG
+140 NALGVDETKWTG

-186 EVDHYDAENGRVWL
+186 EVDHYDPQTGRVWL
-200 NTRDGKL
+200 DTRDGKL

-227 ADNNYYIT
+227 EENNYYIT
-235 KHYECIVTEVGI
+235 KHYECIVTEVGM
-247 GDMADGENRLDWV
+247 GDLADGENRLDWV

-308 YMDILYGLKTDP
+308 YMDVIYGLKTDP

-377 FASRI
+377 LSSRI

-405 TGWTADDNGT
+405 TGWIADDNGT
-415 PYMVLETGGTPMLV
+415 PYMVTGTGGNPMMI
-429 NGTLIAGVNGRV
+429 NGTIVAGVNGRV

-458 VTQSN
+458 ITQSN
-463 DLIRQPATHSEM
+463 SLIRQPATHSEM

-502 SSAGTLT
+502 SSAGTLN
-509 VGFDYSGHTP
+509 VGFDYSGQTP
-519 SDKTNTLPFVSIDVP
+519 SGKTNTLPFVSVNVP
-534 RSLEWQVLQW
+534 RSMEWQVLQW

-587 TSTNIRLLGENID
+587 TATNIRLLGENID
-600 MTNGRVTS
+600 VTNGRVTS

-635 YTKTEVVQ
+635 YTKTEVIQ

-651 AESNARSYTDE
+651 AESNAKSYTDD

-682 EKLTEDLSGNYYTK
+682 EKLSENLDSNYYTK
-696 TEVNQTADGIRT
+696 TEVIQTADGIRT
-708 SVETIS
+708 SVETLS
-714 NNLNDNYYSKTEV
+714 NNLNDNYY
-727 DETATGIRTSVET
+727 TST
-740 LSTNLNDNYY
+740 Q
-750 TASEVDQLAGEWRS
+750 VDQLAGEWRS
-764 TVVGIAD
+764 TVIDIAD
-771 ENIATSLDEAKAYA
+771 DNIASSLDAAKEYA
-785 DEILSTAQ
+785 DNILSTAQ
-793 TYASNII
+793 SYANGII
-800 HPEYIE
+800 HPEYVE
-806 SFDSPGYGWT
+806 SNDTPGYGWT

-834 GVGYTSFNGNSA
+834 GVSYTTLTGTA
-846 LVSGHTYRFLG
+846 AAVSGHTYRFLG
-857 IGGAWEDVSDIDA
+857 VGGAWEDVTDIAA
-870 QCTYISQSKEK
+870 QCTYISQSKGK

-886 ANFDDNGNVLAASG
+886 ANFDANGNVLSSSG
-900 IVTTANFNKLWCTG
+900 IVTTANFNKFWCTG

-944 NGNFVVDE
+944 NGNFIVDE

-974 TVGKNGGL
+974 KDGKNGGL

-988 DMLMSLVCSQES
+988 DVLMSLVYSQG
-1000 DSIFSPYLSIYSDD
+1000 DDSIYSPTMTIYSSD
-1014 KTYRSTV
+1014 KAYMAHVS
-1021 CSHLVSV
+1021 SHIISI
-1028 NSLDPSR
+1028 NCRDKP
-1035 YGFVD
+1035 GFID
-1040 FSISGGVPSSRW
+1040 FSIVGGVPSSRW
-1052 VHKSGVFFDFGYT
+1052 VHKSGVFFDLGYT
-1065 YQGKIWWKTTV
+1065 YQGKIWWRTAV
-1076 SQWKTKDE
+1076 SQWMTRNE
-1084 ALVGDVYLDNGTLK
+1084 ASVGDVYLDNGILK

>member
-52 KLYDD
+52 KLHDD
-57 KANGHITL
+57 TANGHIKL

-113 HSGITSDEFISGF
+113 HSGVTSDEFISGF

-186 EVDHYDAENGRVWL
+186 EVDHYDPQTGRVWL
-200 NTRDGKL
+200 DTRDGKL

-227 ADNNYYIT
+227 EENNYYIT
-235 KHYECIVTEVGI
+235 KHYECIVTEVGM
-247 GDMADGENRLDWV
+247 GDLADGENRLDWV

-270 RPIEEVITK
+270 RPISEVITK

-308 YMDILYGLKTDP
+308 YMDVIYGLKTDP

-377 FASRI
+377 LSSRI

-405 TGWTADDNGT
+405 TGWTADHNGT
-415 PYMVLETGGTPMLV
+415 PYMVTGTGGNPMMI
-429 NGTLIAGVNGRV
+429 NGTIIAGVNGRV

-458 VTQSN
+458 ITQSN
-463 DLIRQPATHSEM
+463 SLIRQPATHSEM

-509 VGFDYSGHTP
+509 VGFDYSGQTP
-519 SDKTNTLPFVSIDVP
+519 AGKTNTLPFVSVNVP
-534 RSLEWQVLQW
+534 RSMEWQVLQW

-552 NFRLHYTGDCLIS
+552 NFRIHYTGDCLIS

-587 TSTNIRLLGENID
+587 TATNIRLLGENID
-600 MTNGRVTS
+600 VTNGRVTS

-621 TWVES
+621 TWVET
-626 FQKTLSEDY
+626 FQSTLEEDY
-635 YTKTEVVQ
+635 YTKTQVEQ
-643 TAESWSVT
+643 TAESWAVT
-651 AESNARSYTDE
+651 AESNAKNYTDG
-662 SVTTAKSSLTVDING
+662 SVEEASASLTVSING
-677 VRTSV
+677 VKTSV
-682 EKLTEDLSGNYYTK
+682 EKLTSNLSENYYTK
-696 TEVNQTADGIRT
+696 TEVDQTAEGWK
-708 SVETIS
+708 SS
-714 NNLNDNYYSKTEV
+714 
-727 DETATGIRTSVET
+727 
-740 LSTNLNDNYY
+740 
-750 TASEVDQLAGEWRS
+750 
-764 TVVGIAD
+764 VVGIAD
-771 ENIATSLDEAKAYA
+771 EHIAASLDDAKEYA
-785 DEILSTAQ
+785 DNILSTAQ
-793 TYASNII
+793 SYANGII
-800 HPEYIE
+800 HPEYVE
-806 SFDSPGYGWT
+806 SYDTPGYGWT

-834 GVGYTSFNGNSA
+834 GVSYTTLTGNA
-846 LVSGHTYRFLG
+846 AAVSGHTYRFLG
-857 IGGAWEDVSDIDA
+857 IGGAWEDVTDIAA

-886 ANFDDNGNVLAASG
+886 ANFDANGNVVSSSG

-944 NGNFVVDE
+944 NGNFIVDE

-974 TVGKNGGL
+974 KDGKNGGL

-988 DMLMSLVCSQES
+988 DVLMSLVYSQG
-1000 DSIFSPYLSIYSDD
+1000 DDSIYSPTMTIYSSD
-1014 KTYRSTV
+1014 KAYMAHVS
-1021 CSHLVSV
+1021 SHIISI
-1028 NSLDPSR
+1028 NCRDKP
-1035 YGFVD
+1035 GFID
-1040 FSISGGVPSSRW
+1040 FSIVGGVPSSRW
-1052 VHKSGVFFDFGYT
+1052 VHKSGVFFDLGYT
-1065 YQGKIWWKTTV
+1065 YQGKIWWRTAV
-1076 SQWKTKDE
+1076 SQWMTRSE
-1084 ALVGDVYLDNGTLK
+1084 ASVGDVYLDNGILK

>member
-52 KLYDD
+52 KLHDD
-57 KANGHITL
+57 TANGHIKL

-113 HSGITSDEFISGF
+113 HSGVTSDEFISGF

-186 EVDHYDAENGRVWL
+186 EVDHYDPQTGRVWL
-200 NTRDGKL
+200 DTRDGKL

-227 ADNNYYIT
+227 EENNYYIT
-235 KHYECIVTEVGI
+235 KHYECIVTEVGM
-247 GDMADGENRLDWV
+247 GDLADGENRLDWV

-270 RPIEEVITK
+270 RPISEVITK

-308 YMDILYGLKTDP
+308 YMDVIYGLKTDP

-326 RLGNLAGIRHPL
+326 RLGNLAAIRHPL

-377 FASRI
+377 LSSRI

-415 PYMVLETGGTPMLV
+415 PYMVTGTGGNPMMI
-429 NGTLIAGVNGRV
+429 NGAIIAGVNGRV

-458 VTQSN
+458 ITQSN
-463 DLIRQPATHSEM
+463 SLIRQPATHSEM

-509 VGFDYSGHTP
+509 VGFDYSGQTP
-519 SDKTNTLPFVSIDVP
+519 SGKTNTLPFVSVNVP
-534 RSLEWQVLQW
+534 RSMEWQVLQW

-587 TSTNIRLLGENID
+587 TATNIRLLGENID
-600 MTNGRVTS
+600 VTNGRVTS

-635 YTKTEVVQ
+635 YTKTEVIQ

-651 AESNARSYTDE
+651 AESNAKSYTDE
-662 SVTTAKSSLTVDING
+662 SVTTAKSSLTVDIDG

-682 EKLTEDLSGNYYTK
+682 ETLSNNLSDNYYSK

-708 SVETIS
+708 SVETLS
-714 NNLNDNYYSKTEV
+714 NNLNDNYY
-727 DETATGIRTSVET
+727 TST
-740 LSTNLNDNYY
+740 Q
-750 TASEVDQLAGEWRS
+750 VDQLAGEWRS
-764 TVVGIAD
+764 TVIGIAD
-771 ENIATSLDEAKAYA
+771 DNIASSLDAAKEYA
-785 DEILSTAQ
+785 DNILSTAQ
-793 TYASNII
+793 SYANGII
-800 HPEYIE
+800 HPEYVE
-806 SFDSPGYGWT
+806 SYDTPGYGWT

-834 GVGYTSFNGNSA
+834 GVSYTTLTGNA
-846 LVSGHTYRFLG
+846 AAVSGHTYRFLG
-857 IGGAWEDVSDIDA
+857 IGGAWEDVTDIAA
-870 QCTYISQSKEK
+870 QCTYISQSKGK

-886 ANFDDNGNVLAASG
+886 ANFDANGNVLSSSG

-952 SGNVTMKNCTIASG
+952 SGNVTMKNCTIANG
-966 TDTVMKLG
+966 TNAVMKLG
-974 TVGKNGGL
+974 TDGNNGGL
-982 FCYSGS
+982 FCYVG
-988 DMLMSLVCSQES
+988 DNQLMSLVYAKT
-1000 DSIFSPYLSIYSDD
+1000 DRGLYSPELQIYSTD
-1014 KTYRSTV
+1014 KAYRIYMNAWDFRVQCVDT
-1021 CSHLVSV
+1021 
-1028 NSLDPSR
+1028 NN
-1035 YGFVD
+1035 YGFVQL
-1040 FSISGGVPSSRW
+1040 SSSGGKPTSRW
-1052 VHKSGVFFDFGYT
+1052 RDKSGTFFDFGYSYNGT
-1065 YQGKIWWKTTV
+1065 NSGKIYWYV
-1076 SQWKTKDE
+1076 SDTSMWMTSAQATK
-1084 ALVGDVYLDNGTLK
+1084 GCVYLENGYLK

>member
-52 KLYDD
+52 KLHDD
-57 KANGHITL
+57 TANGHIKL

-78 EGARIDDTGNAEL
+78 EGARIDDAGNAEL
-91 QSLIVRAKAALNEL
+91 QNLLVRAKAALNEL

-113 HSGITSDEFISGF
+113 HSGVTSDEFISGF

-186 EVDHYDAENGRVWL
+186 EVDHYDPQTGRVWL
-200 NTRDGKL
+200 DTRDGKL

-227 ADNNYYIT
+227 EENNYYIT
-235 KHYECIVTEVGI
+235 KHYECIVTEVGM
-247 GDMADGENRLDWV
+247 GDLADGENRLDWV

-270 RPIEEVITK
+270 RPISEVITK

-308 YMDILYGLKTDP
+308 YMDVIYGLKTDP

-377 FASRI
+377 LSSRI

-415 PYMVLETGGTPMLV
+415 PYMVTGTGGNPMMI
-429 NGTLIAGVNGRV
+429 NGAIIAGVNGRV

-458 VTQSN
+458 ITQSN
-463 DLIRQPATHSEM
+463 SLIRQPATHSEM

-509 VGFDYSGHTP
+509 VGFDYSGQTP
-519 SDKTNTLPFVSIDVP
+519 SGKTNTLPFVSVNVP
-534 RSLEWQVLQW
+534 RSMEWQVLQW

-587 TSTNIRLLGENID
+587 TATNIRLLGENID
-600 MTNGRVTS
+600 VTNGRVTS

-635 YTKTEVVQ
+635 YTKTEVNQ

-651 AESNARSYTDE
+651 AESNAKSYTDE

-682 EKLTEDLSGNYYTK
+682 EHLSTNLSENYYSK

-708 SVETIS
+708 SVET
-714 NNLNDNYYSKTEV
+714 
-727 DETATGIRTSVET
+727 
-740 LSTNLNDNYY
+740 LSTNLSDNYY
-750 TASEVDQLAGEWRS
+750 TSTQVDQLAGEWRS
-764 TVVGIAD
+764 TVLEIAD
-771 ENIATSLDEAKAYA
+771 DNIADSLDKAKEYA
-785 DEILSTAQ
+785 DNILSTAQ
-793 TYASNII
+793 SYANGII
-800 HPEYIE
+800 HPEYVE
-806 SFDSPGYGWT
+806 SYDTPGYGWT

-828 KYLGKT
+828 KYLGKSGVSYTTLT
-834 GVGYTSFNGNSA
+834 GTA
-846 LVSGHTYRFLG
+846 AAVSGHTYRFLG
-857 IGGAWEDVSDIDA
+857 VGGAWEDVTDIAA
-870 QCTYISQSKEK
+870 QCTYISQSKGK

-886 ANFDDNGNVLAASG
+886 ANFDANGNVLSSSG

-952 SGNVTMKNCTIASG
+952 SGNVTMKNCTIANG
-966 TDTVMKLG
+966 TNAVMKLG
-974 TVGKNGGL
+974 TDGNNGGL
-982 FCYSGS
+982 FCYVG
-988 DMLMSLVCSQES
+988 DNQLMSLVYART
-1000 DSIFSPYLSIYSDD
+1000 DRGLYSPELQIYSTD
-1014 KTYRSTV
+1014 KAYRIYMNAWDFRVQCVDT
-1021 CSHLVSV
+1021 
-1028 NSLDPSR
+1028 NN
-1035 YGFVD
+1035 YGFVQL
-1040 FSISGGVPSSRW
+1040 SSSGGKPTSRW
-1052 VHKSGVFFDFGYT
+1052 RDKSGTFFDFGYSYNGT
-1065 YQGKIWWKTTV
+1065 NSGKIYWYV
-1076 SQWKTKDE
+1076 SDTSMWMTSAQATK
-1084 ALVGDVYLDNGTLK
+1084 GCVYLENGYLK